1 MSLNNFKVRL
11 LSFAVSSAVLA
22 LAPNLANAANYE
34 SEMVIIHPFQW
45 TYDNIAKEC
54 TEYLGPAGFDGVQIS
69 QPAEHAN
76 KGNVWWAVYQPVNFN
91 NFTTMTGNETQLKN
105 MIKACNEAGV
115 KVFAD
120 AVFNQR
126 PNDGVGL
133 GGSTYGNNSYPDG
146 FNDGD
151 FHHNGCSVGNY
162 SDEWNV
168 RQCALLG
175 MTDTATDNSST
186 QDKIADFLVKLMDM
200 GVYGF
205 RIDAAKHMHYNDIN
219 AIMDKTAAKAGKR
232 PPIYMEVIG
241 NSQEAPDIQPNK
253 YTFIDNS
260 VVTDFSYVDRM
271 KEIFDNGDYG
281 SALTFGL
288 AVDSDNA
295 EVFVNNHDDEYHRCS
310 AGSCSMGTQEN
321 PKYNLAQSWL
331 AVWPKGKVRQIYS
344 GYKFNSHD
352 PAGPISADRCQGGWL
367 CQHRVPFVLNAPRFA
382 RATRGEAVSTSGFS
396 DNVLWFNRGSKG
408 FYAMNTSGSD
418 VTKSFNVTMADGTYC
433 DILGATDPKNNPCGS
448 DVTVSGGK
456 VTFTIPAKTAV
467 AICTDEKWCGKGVDP
482 CESDPTGAACV
493 CKGETTVN
501 GVCVSWCNAHSSNE
515 ECTCVLNPNDANCQ
529 ADIEPTKGK
538 LCYAGTSNGWKQ
550 DPLTYNRKTGFWTI
564 NLTLDGAGDTSGAQR
579 FKVTDGCSWTGT
591 VYGSS
596 GTAGKLDVNTSSTG
610 DELVSLVGDY
620 VLSINDKTMEY
631 TFTKADE
638 VTNQPP
644 VASFTATVN
653 GLTVS
658 FANNS
663 SDPENDE
670 LTYSWDFG
678 NGKTSSEKA
687 PSVTYAESGK
697 YTVTLKVTD
706 SANNTDTFTKDI
718 TVTAPSSG
726 KYLKVAVRGSHD
738 NYGTDLLTKNGSDWT
753 GVFEFSKETRFKLE
767 ALPVS
772 ADQCIILGGKKGA
785 ALSATGDFITVPAGD
800 YVVGFNEDT
809 KVLTV
814 KQASDCD
821 KDPSKCEVD
830 PCVEDPSKCEIDP
843 CEADPSKC
851 EIDPCEADPSKCEVD
866 PCEAAPSQCTV
877 DTKKHCD
884 TDGTTSNCENSD
896 YAYPFL
902 GAEYTKTA
910 TTFRIWSPDTANVSV
925 TVNGQTY
932 PMNKS
937 NITGYSDVYEVT
949 VNGDLDGKEY
959 QFKVNGN
966 DVRDPY
972 GKMVPKSDYTGG
984 DKAIA
989 TNNKNIVMNMRDT
1002 DLEGGWAPRP
1012 ELKNREDAVI
1022 YEVHVRDFTIDKSSG
1037 VSDANRGRYLGM
1049 VETGTTNAKGQ
1060 KTGIDHLK
1068 DLGITHVQ
1076 LMPVYDYGTCSNVDS
1091 QDSSCY
1097 NWGYD
1102 PVNFNV
1108 PEDRYTSVFGSEN
1121 YKQKVKEFKTM
1132 VNEFHKNGI
1141 RVIMDVVYNHTYS
1154 QDVFSKI
1161 TGKYYTTLD
1170 LSGCGNSTDPKN
1182 TMVSRFIRDSLE
1194 YWATEYNIDGFRFDL
1209 VGIFDVANFKEWG
1222 EYLNNKYPGR
1232 NFLMYGEPWNGYAT
1246 DPSESTRV
1254 RLGTIRNAVSG
1265 HVGVFNGKY
1274 RECLKGDS
1282 DGKGGGFLFNMTH
1295 TDLGDVDGNF
1305 GCVMAG
1311 IKGGVGNS
1319 TNTWTPL
1326 FAADPEQ
1333 AVQYIT
1339 AHDNLNWTDK
1349 IAKMAITG
1357 DYAKRLQSYGNG
1369 VILVSQGIPFIHA
1382 GEEFGR
1388 TKNMNPNSYKSTDG
1402 SNDIDWNVKS
1412 NYMSTFN
1419 YYKGMIAMR
1428 KAHPAFRMTTK
1439 EQIEQNITGE
1449 YINGAVVVTINGGAV
1464 GDSWDTIKMV
1474 VNSGNNIEISGV
1486 DGWSKKVHA
1495 VTVNEDG
1502 TGGSNEAQGT
1512 AVTIWY
1518 KEKSK

>member
-219 AIMDKTAAKAGKR
+219 AIMEKTAAKAGKR

-408 FYAMNTSGSD
+408 FYAMNTSGGE

-448 DVTVSGGK
+448 DITVSDGK
-456 VTFTIPAKTAV
+456 ITVTIPSMSAI
-467 AICTDEKWCGKGVDP
+467 AICTDSQWCGKGVDP
-482 CESDPTGAACV
+482 CETDPNGAACL
-493 CKGETTVN
+493 CKGAQTTD
-501 GVCVSWCNAHSSNE
+501 GICVSYCQKYPETEGCYCLTNPTDSS
-515 ECTCVLNPNDANCQ
+515 CVSIPA
-529 ADIEPTKGK
+529 TKNN
-538 LCYAGTSNGWKQ
+538 LCYAGTSNSWKF
-550 DPLTYNRKTGFWTI
+550 DPMTYSKSTGYWTI
-564 NLTLDGAGDTSGAQR
+564 DVTLTGADKQR
-579 FKVTDGCSWTGT
+579 FKVAEGCAWTGNVYGASGTPGKLAINTSTDGDEYTTLTGDYT
-591 VYGSS
+591 LKIKDADMTYEFVKAGSS
-596 GTAGKLDVNTSSTG
+596 NHD
-610 DELVSLVGDY
+610 
-620 VLSINDKTMEY
+620 
-631 TFTKADE
+631 
-638 VTNQPP
+638 P
-644 VASFTATVN
+644 VAGFTTQIN
-653 GLTVS
+653 GLTVTFTNTS
-658 FANNS
+658 K
-663 SDPENDE
+663 DE
-670 LTYSWDFG
+670 DGDTLTYSWNFG
-678 NGKTSSEKA
+678 NGKTSTDKN
-687 PSVTYAESGK
+687 PSVIYDEKGTYHVTL
-697 YTVTLKVTD
+697 TVTDPSKASNTAEDDVTVGGGETTGY
-706 SANNTDTFTKDI
+706 AK
-718 TVTAPSSG
+718 TAI
-726 KYLKVAVRGSHD
+726 RTSHD
-738 NYGTDLLTKNGSDWT
+738 NYGTHELIKKSASSSEWT
-753 GVFEFSKETRFKLE
+753 GEFNFTEATSFKIE
-767 ALPVS
+767 ALPNS
-772 ADQCIILGGKKGA
+772 KDQCIFLGGKAGE
-785 ALSATGDFITVPAGD
+785 ALKASGDFISVEAGE
-800 YVVGFNEDT
+800 YTITFNEST

-814 KQASDCD
+814 TKKETVVDDKKANCD
-821 KDPSKCEVD
+821 KDGS
-830 PCVEDPSKCEIDP
+830 
-843 CEADPSKC
+843 
-851 EIDPCEADPSKCEVD
+851 
-866 PCEAAPSQCTV
+866 TN
-877 DTKKHCD
+877 
-884 TDGTTSNCENSD
+884 NCETSSL
-896 YAYPFL
+896 AYTFL
-902 GAEYTKTA
+902 GASYTPTA
-910 TTFRIWSPDTANVSV
+910 TTFRLWSPDSSNVSV

-932 PMNKS
+932 TMSKTNVS
-937 NITGYSDVYEVT
+937 GYSDVYEAV
-949 VNGDLDGKEY
+949 VEGDLDGKEY
-959 QFKVNGN
+959 QFKVNGS
-966 DVRDPY
+966 DVHDPY
-972 GKMVPKSDYTGG
+972 GKMVKPTNYAGTG
-984 DKAIA
+984 AVA
-989 TNNKNIVMNMRDT
+989 ENNVNIVMNMRDT
-1002 DLEGGWAPRP
+1002 DLPNGWAERP
-1012 ELKNREDAVI
+1012 ALKEREDSIV
-1022 YEVHVRDFTIDKSSG
+1022 YEVHVRDFTIDSSSG
-1037 VSDANRGRYLGM
+1037 VSAANRGRYLGM
-1049 VETGTTNAKGQ
+1049 VEAGTTNSKGL
-1060 KTGIDHLK
+1060 KTGLDHLK

-1076 LMPVYDYGTCSNVDS
+1076 LLPVYDYGTCSNVDS

-1108 PEDRYTSVFGSEN
+1108 PEDRYTSVFGTEN

-1132 VNEFHKNGI
+1132 VDEFHKNGI

-1154 QDVFSKI
+1154 KDVFSKI
-1161 TGKYYTTLD
+1161 SGKYYTSVD
-1170 LSGCGNSTDPKN
+1170 LSGCGNSVDAKN
-1182 TMVSRFIRDSLE
+1182 DMVSRFIRDSLE

-1209 VGIFDVANFKEWG
+1209 VGIFDVSDFKEWG
-1222 EYLNNKYPGR
+1222 EYLNNKYPDR
-1232 NFLMYGEPWNGYAT
+1232 KFLMYGEPWNGYAT

-1254 RLGTIRNAVSG
+1254 RLGTIRNAASG

-1274 RECLKGDS
+1274 RECLKGGS
-1282 DGKGGGFLFNMTH
+1282 DNAVGGFLFNQTYS
-1295 TDLGDVDGNF
+1295 DVGDVDGNF

-1311 IKGGVGNS
+1311 IKGGVGDS

-1349 IAKMAITG
+1349 ITKMGATG
-1357 DYAKRLQSYGNG
+1357 DYAKRLQAYGNG

-1388 TKNMNPNSYKSTDG
+1388 TKNMNENSYKSADG
-1402 SNDIDWNVKS
+1402 SNDIKWDVKTS
-1412 NYMSTFN
+1412 YKDTFD
-1419 YYKGMIAMR
+1419 YYKNLIAMR

-1439 EQIEQNITGE
+1439 TLIENNIKGSQNNGAIVVD
-1449 YINGAVVVTINGGAV
+1449 INGQAV
-1464 GDSWDTIKMV
+1464 GDSWSSIKMV
-1474 VNSGNNIEISGV
+1474 INSGNNLTIDGV
-1486 DGWSKKVHA
+1486 DGWKKKVHA
-1495 VTVNEDG
+1495 VTVNDDG
-1502 TGGSNEAQGT
+1502 TTGTNVAEGT

-1518 KEKSK
+1518 K

>member
-22 LAPNLANAANYE
+22 LAPNLANAENYE

-151 FHHNGCSVGNY
+151 FHHNGCSVSNY

-186 QDKIADFLVKLMDM
+186 QDKIADFLVKLMGM

-205 RIDAAKHMHYNDIN
+205 RIDAAKHMHYNDIK
-219 AIMDKTAAKAGKR
+219 AIMEKTEAKAGKR

-408 FYAMNTSGSD
+408 FYAMNTSGGE

-448 DVTVSGGK
+448 DITVSDGK
-456 VTFTIPAKTAV
+456 ITVTIPSMSAI
-467 AICTDEKWCGKGVDP
+467 AICTDSQWCGKGVDP
-482 CESDPTGAACV
+482 CETDPNGAACL
-493 CKGETTVN
+493 CKGAQTTD
-501 GVCVSWCNAHSSNE
+501 GICVSYCQKYPETEGCYCLTNPTDSS
-515 ECTCVLNPNDANCQ
+515 CVSIPA
-529 ADIEPTKGK
+529 TKNN
-538 LCYAGTSNGWKQ
+538 LCYAGTSNSWKF
-550 DPLTYNRKTGFWTI
+550 DPMTYSKSTGYWTI
-564 NLTLDGAGDTSGAQR
+564 DVTLTGADKQR
-579 FKVTDGCSWTGT
+579 FKVAEGCAWTGN
-591 VYGSS
+591 VYGAS
-596 GTAGKLDVNTSSTG
+596 GTPGKLAINTSSDGDEYTTLTG
-610 DELVSLVGDY
+610 DYTLKIKDADMTYEFVKAGSSNHDPVAGFTTQ
-620 VLSINDKTMEY
+620 INGLNV
-631 TFTKADE
+631 TFTNTSKDE
-638 VTNQPP
+638 DGDT
-644 VASFTATVN
+644 
-653 GLTVS
+653 
-658 FANNS
+658 
-663 SDPENDE
+663 
-670 LTYSWDFG
+670 LTYSWNFG
-678 NGKTSSEKA
+678 NGKTSTDKN
-687 PSVTYAESGK
+687 PSVTYDEKGT
-697 YTVTLKVTD
+697 YHVTLTVTDPSKASNTAEDDVTVGGGETTGY
-706 SANNTDTFTKDI
+706 AK
-718 TVTAPSSG
+718 TAI
-726 KYLKVAVRGSHD
+726 RTSHD
-738 NYGTDLLTKNGSDWT
+738 NYGTHELIKKSASSSEWT
-753 GVFEFSKETRFKLE
+753 GEFNFTEATSFKIE
-767 ALPVS
+767 ALPNS
-772 ADQCIILGGKKGA
+772 KDQCIFLGGKAGE
-785 ALSATGDFITVPAGD
+785 ALKASGDFISVEAGE
-800 YVVGFNEDT
+800 YTITFNEST

-814 KQASDCD
+814 TKKETVVDDKKANCD
-821 KDPSKCEVD
+821 KDGS
-830 PCVEDPSKCEIDP
+830 
-843 CEADPSKC
+843 
-851 EIDPCEADPSKCEVD
+851 
-866 PCEAAPSQCTV
+866 TN
-877 DTKKHCD
+877 
-884 TDGTTSNCENSD
+884 NCETSSL
-896 YAYPFL
+896 AYTFL
-902 GAEYTKTA
+902 GASYTPTA
-910 TTFRIWSPDTANVSV
+910 TTFRLWSPDSSNVSV

-932 PMNKS
+932 TMSKTNVS
-937 NITGYSDVYEVT
+937 GYSDVYEAV
-949 VNGDLDGKEY
+949 VEGDLDGKEY
-959 QFKVNGN
+959 QFKVNGS
-966 DVRDPY
+966 DVHDPY
-972 GKMVPKSDYTGG
+972 GKMVKPTNYTGTG
-984 DKAIA
+984 AVA
-989 TNNKNIVMNMRDT
+989 ENNVNIVMNMRDT
-1002 DLEGGWAPRP
+1002 DLPNGWAERP
-1012 ELKNREDAVI
+1012 ALKEREDSIV
-1022 YEVHVRDFTIDKSSG
+1022 YEVHVRDFTIDSSSG
-1037 VSDANRGRYLGM
+1037 VSAANRGRYLGM
-1049 VETGTTNAKGQ
+1049 VEAGTTNSKGL
-1060 KTGIDHLK
+1060 KTGLDHLK

-1076 LMPVYDYGTCSNVDS
+1076 LLPVYDYGTCSNVDS

-1108 PEDRYTSVFGSEN
+1108 PEDRYTSVFGTEN

-1132 VNEFHKNGI
+1132 VDEFHKNGI

-1154 QDVFSKI
+1154 KDVFSKI
-1161 TGKYYTTLD
+1161 SGKYYTSVD
-1170 LSGCGNSTDPKN
+1170 LSRCGNSVDAKN
-1182 TMVSRFIRDSLE
+1182 DMVSRFIRDSLE

-1209 VGIFDVANFKEWG
+1209 VGIFDVSDFKEWG
-1222 EYLNNKYPGR
+1222 EYLNNKYPDR
-1232 NFLMYGEPWNGYAT
+1232 KFLMYGEPWNGWAT

-1254 RLGTIRNAVSG
+1254 RLGTIRNAASG

-1274 RECLKGDS
+1274 RECLKGGS
-1282 DGKGGGFLFNMTH
+1282 DNAVGGFLFNQTYS
-1295 TDLGDVDGNF
+1295 DVGDVDGNF

-1311 IKGGVGNS
+1311 IKGGVGDS

-1349 IAKMAITG
+1349 ITKMGATG
-1357 DYAKRLQSYGNG
+1357 DYAKRLQAYGNG

-1388 TKNMNPNSYKSTDG
+1388 TKNMNENSYKSADG
-1402 SNDIDWNVKS
+1402 SNDIKWDVKTS
-1412 NYMSTFN
+1412 YKDTFD
-1419 YYKGMIAMR
+1419 YYKNLIAMR

-1439 EQIEQNITGE
+1439 TLIENNIKGSQNNGAIVVD
-1449 YINGAVVVTINGGAV
+1449 INGQAV
-1464 GDSWDTIKMV
+1464 GDSWSSIKMV
-1474 VNSGNNIEISGV
+1474 INSGNNLTIDGV
-1486 DGWSKKVHA
+1486 DGWKKKVHA
-1495 VTVNEDG
+1495 VTVNDDG
-1502 TGGSNEAQGT
+1502 TTGTNVAEGT

-1518 KEKSK
+1518 K

>member
-1 MSLNNFKVRL
+1 MSLNNFRVKL
-11 LSFAVSSAVLA
+11 LSLAVSSAVLA
-22 LAPNLANAANYE
+22 FAPNLAFAKNYE

-45 TYDNIAKEC
+45 SYDSIAKEC

-219 AIMDKTAAKAGKR
+219 AIMEKTAAKAGKR

-241 NSQEAPDIQPNK
+241 NSKEAPDIQPNK

-310 AGSCSMGTQEN
+310 AGSCSMGTQGN

-448 DVTVSGGK
+448 DITVSGGK
-456 VTFTIPAKTAV
+456 ITVTIPSMSAI
-467 AICTDEKWCGKGVDP
+467 AICTDSQWCGKGVDP
-482 CESDPTGAACV
+482 CETDPNGAACL
-493 CKGETTVN
+493 CKGSQTTD
-501 GVCVSWCNAHSSNE
+501 GICVSYCQKYPETEGCYCLTNPTDSS
-515 ECTCVLNPNDANCQ
+515 CVSIPA
-529 ADIEPTKGK
+529 TKNN
-538 LCYAGTSNGWKQ
+538 LCYAGTSNSWNF
-550 DPLTYNRKTGFWTI
+550 DPMTYSKSTGYWTVDVTLT
-564 NLTLDGAGDTSGAQR
+564 GADKQR
-579 FKVTDGCSWTGT
+579 FKVAEGCAWTGNVYGASGTPGKLAINTSTDGDEYTT
-591 VYGSS
+591 
-596 GTAGKLDVNTSSTG
+596 LTG
-610 DELVSLVGDY
+610 D
-620 VLSINDKTMEY
+620 Y
-631 TFTKADE
+631 TLKIKDADMTYEFVKAGPSNHD
-638 VTNQPP
+638 P
-644 VASFTATVN
+644 VAGFTTQIN
-653 GLTVS
+653 GLTVTFTNTS
-658 FANNS
+658 K
-663 SDPENDE
+663 DE
-670 LTYSWDFG
+670 DGDTLTYSWNFG
-678 NGKTSSEKA
+678 NGKTSTDKN
-687 PSVTYAESGK
+687 PSVIYDEKGTYHVTL
-697 YTVTLKVTD
+697 TVTDPSKASNTAEDDVTVGGGETTGY
-706 SANNTDTFTKDI
+706 AK
-718 TVTAPSSG
+718 TAI
-726 KYLKVAVRGSHD
+726 RTSHD
-738 NYGTDLLTKNGSDWT
+738 NYGTHELIKKSASSSEWT
-753 GVFEFSKETRFKLE
+753 GEFNFTEATSFKIE
-767 ALPVS
+767 ALPNS
-772 ADQCIILGGKKGA
+772 KDQCIFLGGKAGE
-785 ALSATGDFITVPAGD
+785 ALKASGDFISVEAGE
-800 YVVGFNEDT
+800 YTITFNEST

-814 KQASDCD
+814 TKKETVVDDKKANCD
-821 KDPSKCEVD
+821 KDGS
-830 PCVEDPSKCEIDP
+830 
-843 CEADPSKC
+843 
-851 EIDPCEADPSKCEVD
+851 
-866 PCEAAPSQCTV
+866 TN
-877 DTKKHCD
+877 
-884 TDGTTSNCENSD
+884 NCETSSL
-896 YAYPFL
+896 AYTFL
-902 GAEYTKTA
+902 GASYTPTA
-910 TTFRIWSPDTANVSV
+910 TTFRLWSPDSSNVSV

-932 PMNKS
+932 TMSKTNVS
-937 NITGYSDVYEVT
+937 GYSDVYEAV
-949 VNGDLDGKEY
+949 VEGDLDGKEY
-959 QFKVNGN
+959 QFKVNGS
-966 DVRDPY
+966 DVHDPY
-972 GKMVPKSDYTGG
+972 GKMVKPTNYAGTG
-984 DKAIA
+984 AVA
-989 TNNKNIVMNMRDT
+989 ENNVNIVMNMRDT
-1002 DLEGGWAPRP
+1002 DLPNGWAERP
-1012 ELKNREDAVI
+1012 ALKEREDSIV
-1022 YEVHVRDFTIDKSSG
+1022 YEVHVRDFTIDSSSG
-1037 VSDANRGRYLGM
+1037 VSAANRGRYLGM
-1049 VETGTTNAKGQ
+1049 VEAGTTNSKGL
-1060 KTGIDHLK
+1060 KTGLDHLK

-1076 LMPVYDYGTCSNVDS
+1076 LLPVYDYGTCSNVDS

-1108 PEDRYTSVFGSEN
+1108 PEDRYTSVFGTEN

-1132 VNEFHKNGI
+1132 VDEFHKNGI

-1154 QDVFSKI
+1154 KDVFSKI
-1161 TGKYYTTLD
+1161 SGKYYTSVD
-1170 LSGCGNSTDPKN
+1170 LSGCGNSVDAKN
-1182 TMVSRFIRDSLE
+1182 DMVSRFIRDSLE

-1209 VGIFDVANFKEWG
+1209 VGIFDVSDFKEWG
-1222 EYLNNKYPGR
+1222 EYLNNKYPDR
-1232 NFLMYGEPWNGYAT
+1232 KFLMYGEPWNGYAT

-1254 RLGTIRNAVSG
+1254 RLGTIRNAASG

-1274 RECLKGDS
+1274 RECLKGGS
-1282 DGKGGGFLFNMTH
+1282 DNAVGGFLFNKTYS
-1295 TDLGDVDGNF
+1295 DVGDVDGNF

-1311 IKGGVGNS
+1311 IKGGVGDS

-1349 IAKMAITG
+1349 ITKMGATG
-1357 DYAKRLQSYGNG
+1357 DYAKRLQAYGNG

-1388 TKNMNPNSYKSTDG
+1388 TKNMNENSYKSADG
-1402 SNDIDWNVKS
+1402 SNDIKWDVKTS
-1412 NYMSTFN
+1412 YKDTFD
-1419 YYKGMIAMR
+1419 YYKNLIAMR

-1439 EQIEQNITGE
+1439 TLIENNIKGSQNNGAIVVD
-1449 YINGAVVVTINGGAV
+1449 INGQAV
-1464 GDSWDTIKMV
+1464 GDSWSSIKMV
-1474 VNSGNNIEISGV
+1474 INSGNNLTIDGV
-1486 DGWSKKVHA
+1486 DGWKKKVHA
-1495 VTVNEDG
+1495 VTVNDDG
-1502 TGGSNEAQGT
+1502 TTGTNVAEGT

-1518 KEKSK
+1518 K

>member
-219 AIMDKTAAKAGKR
+219 AIMEKTEAKAGKR

-408 FYAMNTSGSD
+408 FYAMNTSGGE

-448 DVTVSGGK
+448 DITVSDGK
-456 VTFTIPAKTAV
+456 ITVTIPSMSAI
-467 AICTDEKWCGKGVDP
+467 AICTDSQWCGKGVDP
-482 CESDPTGAACV
+482 CETDPNGAACL
-493 CKGETTVN
+493 CKGAQTTD
-501 GVCVSWCNAHSSNE
+501 GICVSYCQKYPETEGCYCLTNPTDSS
-515 ECTCVLNPNDANCQ
+515 CVSIPA
-529 ADIEPTKGK
+529 TKNN
-538 LCYAGTSNGWKQ
+538 LCYAGTSNSWKF
-550 DPLTYNRKTGFWTI
+550 DPMTYSKSTGYWTI
-564 NLTLDGAGDTSGAQR
+564 DVTLTGADKQG
-579 FKVTDGCSWTGT
+579 FKVAEGCAWTGN
-591 VYGSS
+591 VYGAS
-596 GTAGKLDVNTSSTG
+596 GTPGKLAINTSSDGDEYTTLTG
-610 DELVSLVGDY
+610 D
-620 VLSINDKTMEY
+620 Y
-631 TFTKADE
+631 TLKIKDADMTYEFVKAGPSNHD
-638 VTNQPP
+638 P
-644 VASFTATVN
+644 VAGFTTQIN
-653 GLTVS
+653 GLTVTFTNTS
-658 FANNS
+658 K
-663 SDPENDE
+663 DE
-670 LTYSWDFG
+670 DGDTLTYSWNFG
-678 NGKTSSEKA
+678 NGKTSTDKN
-687 PSVTYAESGK
+687 PSVIYDEKGTYHVTL
-697 YTVTLKVTD
+697 TVTDPSKASNTAEDDVTVGGGETTGY
-706 SANNTDTFTKDI
+706 AK
-718 TVTAPSSG
+718 TAI
-726 KYLKVAVRGSHD
+726 RTSHD
-738 NYGTDLLTKNGSDWT
+738 NYGTHELIKKSASSSEWT
-753 GVFEFSKETRFKLE
+753 GEFNFTEATSFKIE
-767 ALPVS
+767 ALPNS
-772 ADQCIILGGKKGA
+772 KDQCIFLGGKAGE
-785 ALSATGDFITVPAGD
+785 ALKASGDFISVEAGE
-800 YVVGFNEDT
+800 YTITFNEST

-814 KQASDCD
+814 TKKETVVDDKKANCD
-821 KDPSKCEVD
+821 KDGS
-830 PCVEDPSKCEIDP
+830 
-843 CEADPSKC
+843 
-851 EIDPCEADPSKCEVD
+851 
-866 PCEAAPSQCTV
+866 TN
-877 DTKKHCD
+877 
-884 TDGTTSNCENSD
+884 NCETSSL
-896 YAYPFL
+896 AYTFL
-902 GAEYTKTA
+902 GASYTPTA
-910 TTFRIWSPDTANVSV
+910 TTFRLWSPDSSNVSV

-932 PMNKS
+932 TMSKTNVS
-937 NITGYSDVYEVT
+937 GYSDVYEAV
-949 VNGDLDGKEY
+949 VEGDLDGKEY
-959 QFKVNGN
+959 QFKVNGS
-966 DVRDPY
+966 DVHDPY
-972 GKMVPKSDYTGG
+972 GKMVKPTNYTGTG
-984 DKAIA
+984 AVA
-989 TNNKNIVMNMRDT
+989 ENNVNIVMNMRDT
-1002 DLEGGWAPRP
+1002 DLPNGWAERP
-1012 ELKNREDAVI
+1012 ALKEREDSIV
-1022 YEVHVRDFTIDKSSG
+1022 YEVHVRDFTIDSSSG
-1037 VSDANRGRYLGM
+1037 VSAANRGRYLGM
-1049 VETGTTNAKGQ
+1049 VEAGTTNSKGL
-1060 KTGIDHLK
+1060 KTGLDHLK

-1076 LMPVYDYGTCSNVDS
+1076 LLPVYDYGTCSNVDS

-1108 PEDRYTSVFGSEN
+1108 PEDRYTSVFGTEN

-1132 VNEFHKNGI
+1132 VDEFHKNGI

-1154 QDVFSKI
+1154 KDVFSKI
-1161 TGKYYTTLD
+1161 SGKYYTSVD
-1170 LSGCGNSTDPKN
+1170 LSGCGNSVDAKN
-1182 TMVSRFIRDSLE
+1182 DMVSRFIRDSLE

-1209 VGIFDVANFKEWG
+1209 VGIFDVSDFKEWG
-1222 EYLNNKYPGR
+1222 EYLNNKYPDR
-1232 NFLMYGEPWNGYAT
+1232 KFLMYGEPWNGYAT

-1254 RLGTIRNAVSG
+1254 RLGTIRNAASG

-1274 RECLKGDS
+1274 RECLKGGS
-1282 DGKGGGFLFNMTH
+1282 DNAVGGFLFNKTYS
-1295 TDLGDVDGNF
+1295 DVGDVDGNF

-1311 IKGGVGNS
+1311 IKGGVGDS

-1349 IAKMAITG
+1349 ITKMGATG
-1357 DYAKRLQSYGNG
+1357 DYAKRLQAYGNG

-1388 TKNMNPNSYKSTDG
+1388 TKNMNENSYKSADG
-1402 SNDIDWNVKS
+1402 SNDIKWDVKTS
-1412 NYMSTFN
+1412 YKDTFD
-1419 YYKGMIAMR
+1419 YYKNLIAMR

-1439 EQIEQNITGE
+1439 TLIENNIKGSQNNGAIVVD
-1449 YINGAVVVTINGGAV
+1449 INGQAV
-1464 GDSWDTIKMV
+1464 GDSWSSIKMV
-1474 VNSGNNIEISGV
+1474 INSGNNLTIDGV
-1486 DGWSKKVHA
+1486 DGWKKKVHA
-1495 VTVNEDG
+1495 VTVNDDG
-1502 TGGSNEAQGT
+1502 TTGTNVAEGT

-1518 KEKSK
+1518 K

>member
-1 MSLNNFKVRL
+1 MSLNNFKVKL
-11 LSFAVSSAVLA
+11 LSFAVSSAVLS
-22 LAPNLANAANYE
+22 LAPNLATAANFE

-151 FHHNGCSVGNY
+151 FHHNGCSVSNY

-186 QDKIADFLVKLMDM
+186 QDKIADFLVKLMGM

-219 AIMDKTAAKAGKR
+219 AIMEKTEAKAGKR

-241 NSQEAPDIQPNK
+241 NSKEAPDIQPNK

-310 AGSCSMGTQEN
+310 AGSCSMGTQGN

-382 RATRGEAVSTSGFS
+382 RATRDEAVSTSGFS

-448 DVTVSGGK
+448 DITVSGGK
-456 VTFTIPAKTAV
+456 ITVTIPSMSAI
-467 AICTDEKWCGKGVDP
+467 AICTDSQWCGKGVDP
-482 CESDPTGAACV
+482 CETDPNGAACL
-493 CKGETTVN
+493 CKGSQTTD
-501 GVCVSWCNAHSSNE
+501 GICVSYCQKYPETEGCYCLTNPTDSS
-515 ECTCVLNPNDANCQ
+515 CVSIPA
-529 ADIEPTKGK
+529 TKNN
-538 LCYAGTSNGWKQ
+538 LCYAGTSNSWKF
-550 DPLTYNRKTGFWTI
+550 DPMTYSKSTGYWTVDVTLT
-564 NLTLDGAGDTSGAQR
+564 GADKQR
-579 FKVTDGCSWTGT
+579 FKVAEGCAWTGNVYGASGTPGKLAINTSTDGDEYTTLTGDYT
-591 VYGSS
+591 LKIKDADMTYEFVK
-596 GTAGKLDVNTSSTG
+596 AGPSNHDPVAGFTTQINGLNVTFTNTSKDEDG
-610 DELVSLVGDY
+610 D
-620 VLSINDKTMEY
+620 T
-631 TFTKADE
+631 
-638 VTNQPP
+638 
-644 VASFTATVN
+644 
-653 GLTVS
+653 
-658 FANNS
+658 
-663 SDPENDE
+663 
-670 LTYSWDFG
+670 LTYSWNFG
-678 NGKTSSEKA
+678 NGKTSTDKN
-687 PSVTYAESGK
+687 PSVIYDEKGTYHVTL
-697 YTVTLKVTD
+697 TVTDPSKASNTAEDDVTVGGGETTGY
-706 SANNTDTFTKDI
+706 AK
-718 TVTAPSSG
+718 TAI
-726 KYLKVAVRGSHD
+726 RTSHD
-738 NYGTDLLTKNGSDWT
+738 NYGTHELIKKSASSSEWT
-753 GVFEFSKETRFKLE
+753 GEFNFTEATSFKIE
-767 ALPVS
+767 ALPNS
-772 ADQCIILGGKKGA
+772 KDQCIFLGGKAGE
-785 ALSATGDFITVPAGD
+785 ALKASGDFISVEAGE
-800 YVVGFNEDT
+800 YTITFNEST

-814 KQASDCD
+814 TKKETVVDDKKANCD
-821 KDPSKCEVD
+821 KDGS
-830 PCVEDPSKCEIDP
+830 
-843 CEADPSKC
+843 
-851 EIDPCEADPSKCEVD
+851 
-866 PCEAAPSQCTV
+866 TN
-877 DTKKHCD
+877 
-884 TDGTTSNCENSD
+884 NCETSSL
-896 YAYPFL
+896 AYTFL
-902 GAEYTKTA
+902 GASYTPTA
-910 TTFRIWSPDTANVSV
+910 TTFRLWSPDSSNVSV

-932 PMNKS
+932 TMSKTNVS
-937 NITGYSDVYEVT
+937 GYSDVYEAV
-949 VNGDLDGKEY
+949 VEGDLDGKEY
-959 QFKVNGN
+959 QFKVNGS
-966 DVRDPY
+966 DVHDPY
-972 GKMVPKSDYTGG
+972 GKMVKPTNYAGTG
-984 DKAIA
+984 AVA
-989 TNNKNIVMNMRDT
+989 ENNVNIVMNMRDT
-1002 DLEGGWAPRP
+1002 DLPNGWAERP
-1012 ELKNREDAVI
+1012 ALKEREDSIV
-1022 YEVHVRDFTIDKSSG
+1022 YEVHVRDFTIDSSSG
-1037 VSDANRGRYLGM
+1037 VSAANRGRYLGM
-1049 VETGTTNAKGQ
+1049 VEAGTTNSKGL
-1060 KTGIDHLK
+1060 KTGLDHLK

-1076 LMPVYDYGTCSNVDS
+1076 LLPVYDYGTCSNVDS

-1108 PEDRYTSVFGSEN
+1108 PEDRYTSVFGTEN

-1132 VNEFHKNGI
+1132 VDEFHKNGI

-1154 QDVFSKI
+1154 KDVFSKI
-1161 TGKYYTTLD
+1161 SGKYYTSVD
-1170 LSGCGNSTDPKN
+1170 LSGCGNSVDAKN
-1182 TMVSRFIRDSLE
+1182 DMVSRFIRDSLE

-1209 VGIFDVANFKEWG
+1209 VGIFDVSDFKEWG
-1222 EYLNNKYPGR
+1222 EYLNNKYPDR
-1232 NFLMYGEPWNGYAT
+1232 KFLMYGEPWNGYAT

-1254 RLGTIRNAVSG
+1254 RLGTIRNAASG

-1274 RECLKGDS
+1274 RECLKGSS
-1282 DGKGGGFLFNMTH
+1282 DDAVGGFLFNKTYS
-1295 TDLGDVDGNF
+1295 DVGDVDGNF

-1311 IKGGVGNS
+1311 IKGGVGDS

-1349 IAKMAITG
+1349 ITMMGATG
-1357 DYAKRLQSYGNG
+1357 DYAKRLQAYGNG

-1388 TKNMNPNSYKSTDG
+1388 TKNMNENSYKSADG
-1402 SNDIDWNVKS
+1402 SNDIKWDVKTS
-1412 NYMSTFN
+1412 YKDTFD
-1419 YYKGMIAMR
+1419 YYKNLIAMR

-1439 EQIEQNITGE
+1439 TLIENNIKGSQNNGAIVVD
-1449 YINGAVVVTINGGAV
+1449 INGQAV
-1464 GDSWDTIKMV
+1464 GDSWSSIKMV
-1474 VNSGNNIEISGV
+1474 INSGNNLTIDGV
-1486 DGWSKKVHA
+1486 DGWKKKVHA
-1495 VTVNEDG
+1495 VTVNDDG
-1502 TGGSNEAQGT
+1502 TTGTNVAEGT

-1518 KEKSK
+1518 K

>member
-22 LAPNLANAANYE
+22 LAPNLANAKNYE

-186 QDKIADFLVKLMDM
+186 QDKIADFLVKLMGM

-219 AIMDKTAAKAGKR
+219 AIMEKTEAKAGKR

-310 AGSCSMGTQEN
+310 AGSCSMGTQGN

-448 DVTVSGGK
+448 DITVSGGK
-456 VTFTIPAKTAV
+456 ITVTIPSMSAI
-467 AICTDEKWCGKGVDP
+467 AICTDSQWCGKGVDP
-482 CESDPTGAACV
+482 CETDPNGAACL
-493 CKGETTVN
+493 CKGAQTTD
-501 GVCVSWCNAHSSNE
+501 GICVSYCQKYPETEGCYCLTNPTDSS
-515 ECTCVLNPNDANCQ
+515 CVSIPA
-529 ADIEPTKGK
+529 TKNN
-538 LCYAGTSNGWKQ
+538 LCYAGTSNSWKF
-550 DPLTYNRKTGFWTI
+550 DPMTYSKSTGYWTVDVTLT
-564 NLTLDGAGDTSGAQR
+564 GADKQR
-579 FKVTDGCSWTGT
+579 FKVAEGCVWTGNVYGASGTPGKLAINTSTDGDEYTT
-591 VYGSS
+591 
-596 GTAGKLDVNTSSTG
+596 LTG
-610 DELVSLVGDY
+610 D
-620 VLSINDKTMEY
+620 Y
-631 TFTKADE
+631 TLKIKDADMTYEFVKAGPSNHD
-638 VTNQPP
+638 P
-644 VASFTATVN
+644 VAGFTTQIN
-653 GLTVS
+653 GLTVTFTNTS
-658 FANNS
+658 K
-663 SDPENDE
+663 DE
-670 LTYSWDFG
+670 DGDTLTYSWNFG
-678 NGKTSSEKA
+678 NGKTSTDKN
-687 PSVTYAESGK
+687 PSVIYDEKGTYHVTL
-697 YTVTLKVTD
+697 TVTDPSKASNTAEDDVTVGGGETTGY
-706 SANNTDTFTKDI
+706 AK
-718 TVTAPSSG
+718 TAI
-726 KYLKVAVRGSHD
+726 RTSHD
-738 NYGTDLLTKNGSDWT
+738 NYGTHELIKKSASSSEWT
-753 GVFEFSKETRFKLE
+753 GEFNFTEATSFKIE
-767 ALPVS
+767 ALPNS
-772 ADQCIILGGKKGA
+772 KDQCIFLGGKAGE
-785 ALSATGDFITVPAGD
+785 ALKASGDFISVEAGE
-800 YVVGFNEDT
+800 YTITFNEST

-814 KQASDCD
+814 TKKETVVDDKKANCD
-821 KDPSKCEVD
+821 KDGS
-830 PCVEDPSKCEIDP
+830 
-843 CEADPSKC
+843 
-851 EIDPCEADPSKCEVD
+851 
-866 PCEAAPSQCTV
+866 TN
-877 DTKKHCD
+877 
-884 TDGTTSNCENSD
+884 NCETSSL
-896 YAYPFL
+896 AYTFL
-902 GAEYTKTA
+902 GASYTPTA
-910 TTFRIWSPDTANVSV
+910 TTFRLWSPDSSNVSV

-932 PMNKS
+932 TMSKTNVS
-937 NITGYSDVYEVT
+937 GYSDVYEAV
-949 VNGDLDGKEY
+949 VEGDLDGKEY
-959 QFKVNGN
+959 QFKVNGS
-966 DVRDPY
+966 DVHDPY
-972 GKMVPKSDYTGG
+972 GKMVKPTNYAGTG
-984 DKAIA
+984 AVA
-989 TNNKNIVMNMRDT
+989 ENNVNIVMNMRDT
-1002 DLEGGWAPRP
+1002 DLPNGWAERP
-1012 ELKNREDAVI
+1012 ALKEREDSIV
-1022 YEVHVRDFTIDKSSG
+1022 YEVHVRDFTIDSSSG
-1037 VSDANRGRYLGM
+1037 VSAANRGRYLGM
-1049 VETGTTNAKGQ
+1049 VEAGTTNSKGL
-1060 KTGIDHLK
+1060 KTGLDHLK

-1076 LMPVYDYGTCSNVDS
+1076 LLPVYDYGTCSNVDS

-1108 PEDRYTSVFGSEN
+1108 PEDRYTSVFGTEN

-1132 VNEFHKNGI
+1132 VDEFHKNGI

-1154 QDVFSKI
+1154 KDVFSKI
-1161 TGKYYTTLD
+1161 SGKYYTSVD
-1170 LSGCGNSTDPKN
+1170 LSGCGNSVDAKN
-1182 TMVSRFIRDSLE
+1182 DMVSRFIRDSLE

-1209 VGIFDVANFKEWG
+1209 VGIFDVSDFKEWG
-1222 EYLNNKYPGR
+1222 EYLNNKYPDR
-1232 NFLMYGEPWNGYAT
+1232 KFLMYGEPWNGYAT

-1254 RLGTIRNAVSG
+1254 RLGTIRNAASG

-1274 RECLKGDS
+1274 RECLKGES
-1282 DGKGGGFLFNMTH
+1282 DKAVGGFLFNQTYS
-1295 TDLGDVDGNF
+1295 DVGDVDGNF

-1311 IKGGVGNS
+1311 IKGGVGDS

-1349 IAKMAITG
+1349 ITKMGATG
-1357 DYAKRLQSYGNG
+1357 DYAKRLQAYGNG

-1388 TKNMNPNSYKSTDG
+1388 TKNMNENSYKSADG
-1402 SNDIDWNVKS
+1402 SNDIKWDVKTS
-1412 NYMSTFN
+1412 YKDTFD
-1419 YYKGMIAMR
+1419 YYKNLIAMR

-1439 EQIEQNITGE
+1439 TLIENNIKGSQNNGAIVVD
-1449 YINGAVVVTINGGAV
+1449 INGQAV
-1464 GDSWDTIKMV
+1464 GDSWSSIKMV
-1474 VNSGNNIEISGV
+1474 INSGNNLTIDGV
-1486 DGWSKKVHA
+1486 DGWKKKVHA
-1495 VTVNEDG
+1495 VTVNDDG
-1502 TGGSNEAQGT
+1502 TTGTNVAEGT

-1518 KEKSK
+1518 K

>member
-1 MSLNNFKVRL
+1 MSLNNFRVKL
-11 LSFAVSSAVLA
+11 LSLAVSSAVLA
-22 LAPNLANAANYE
+22 FAPNLAFAKNYE

-45 TYDNIAKEC
+45 SYDSIAKEC

-219 AIMDKTAAKAGKR
+219 AIMEKTAAKAGKR

-408 FYAMNTSGSD
+408 FYAMNTSGGE

-448 DVTVSGGK
+448 DITVSGGK
-456 VTFTIPAKTAV
+456 ITVTIPSMSAI
-467 AICTDEKWCGKGVDP
+467 AICTDSQWCGKGVDP
-482 CESDPTGAACV
+482 CETDPNGAACL
-493 CKGETTVN
+493 CKGSQTTD
-501 GVCVSWCNAHSSNE
+501 GICVSYCQKYPETEGCYCLTNPTDSS
-515 ECTCVLNPNDANCQ
+515 CVSIPA
-529 ADIEPTKGK
+529 TKNN
-538 LCYAGTSNGWKQ
+538 LCYAGTSNSWKF
-550 DPLTYNRKTGFWTI
+550 DPMTYSKSTGYWTI
-564 NLTLDGAGDTSGAQR
+564 DVTLTGADKQR
-579 FKVTDGCSWTGT
+579 FKVAEGCAWTGNVYGASGTPGKLAINTSTDGDEYTTLTGDYT
-591 VYGSS
+591 LKIKDADMTYEFVKAGSS
-596 GTAGKLDVNTSSTG
+596 NHDPVAGFTTQINGLNVTFTNTSKDEDG
-610 DELVSLVGDY
+610 D
-620 VLSINDKTMEY
+620 T
-631 TFTKADE
+631 
-638 VTNQPP
+638 
-644 VASFTATVN
+644 
-653 GLTVS
+653 
-658 FANNS
+658 
-663 SDPENDE
+663 
-670 LTYSWDFG
+670 LTYSWNFG
-678 NGKTSSEKA
+678 NGKTSTDKN
-687 PSVTYAESGK
+687 PSVTYDEKGT
-697 YTVTLKVTD
+697 YHVTLTVTDPSKASNTAEDDVTVGGGETTGY
-706 SANNTDTFTKDI
+706 AK
-718 TVTAPSSG
+718 TAI
-726 KYLKVAVRGSHD
+726 RTSHD
-738 NYGTDLLTKNGSDWT
+738 NYGTHELIKKSASSSEWT
-753 GVFEFSKETRFKLE
+753 GEFNFTEATSFKIE
-767 ALPVS
+767 ALPNS
-772 ADQCIILGGKKGA
+772 KDQCIFLGGKAGE
-785 ALSATGDFITVPAGD
+785 ALKASGDFISVEAGE
-800 YVVGFNEDT
+800 YTITFNEST

-814 KQASDCD
+814 TKKETVVDDKKANCD
-821 KDPSKCEVD
+821 KDGS
-830 PCVEDPSKCEIDP
+830 
-843 CEADPSKC
+843 
-851 EIDPCEADPSKCEVD
+851 
-866 PCEAAPSQCTV
+866 TN
-877 DTKKHCD
+877 
-884 TDGTTSNCENSD
+884 NCETSSL
-896 YAYPFL
+896 AYTFL
-902 GAEYTKTA
+902 GASYTPTA
-910 TTFRIWSPDTANVSV
+910 TTFRLWSPDSSNVSV

-932 PMNKS
+932 TMSKTNVS
-937 NITGYSDVYEVT
+937 GYSDVYEAV
-949 VNGDLDGKEY
+949 VEGDLDGKEY
-959 QFKVNGN
+959 QFKVNGS
-966 DVRDPY
+966 DVHDPY
-972 GKMVPKSDYTGG
+972 GKMVKPTNYTGTG
-984 DKAIA
+984 AVA
-989 TNNKNIVMNMRDT
+989 ENNVNIVMNMRDT
-1002 DLEGGWAPRP
+1002 DLPNGWAERP
-1012 ELKNREDAVI
+1012 ALKEREDSIV
-1022 YEVHVRDFTIDKSSG
+1022 YEVHVRDFTIDSSSG
-1037 VSDANRGRYLGM
+1037 VSAANRGRYLGM
-1049 VETGTTNAKGQ
+1049 VEAGTTNSKGL
-1060 KTGIDHLK
+1060 KTGLDHLK

-1076 LMPVYDYGTCSNVDS
+1076 LLPVYDYGTCSNVDS

-1108 PEDRYTSVFGSEN
+1108 PEDRYTSVFGTEN

-1132 VNEFHKNGI
+1132 VDEFHKNGI

-1154 QDVFSKI
+1154 KDVFSKI
-1161 TGKYYTTLD
+1161 SGQYYTSVD
-1170 LSGCGNSTDPKN
+1170 LSGCGNSVDAKN
-1182 TMVSRFIRDSLE
+1182 DMVSRFIRDSLE

-1209 VGIFDVANFKEWG
+1209 VGIFDVSDFKEWG
-1222 EYLNNKYPGR
+1222 EYLNNKYPDR
-1232 NFLMYGEPWNGYAT
+1232 KFLMYGEPWNGYAT

-1254 RLGTIRNAVSG
+1254 RLGTIRNAASG

-1274 RECLKGDS
+1274 RECLKGGS
-1282 DGKGGGFLFNMTH
+1282 DNAVGGFLFNKTYS
-1295 TDLGDVDGNF
+1295 DVGDVDGNF

-1311 IKGGVGNS
+1311 IKGGVGDS

-1349 IAKMAITG
+1349 ITKMGATG
-1357 DYAKRLQSYGNG
+1357 DYAKRLQAYGNG

-1388 TKNMNPNSYKSTDG
+1388 TKNMNENSYKSADG
-1402 SNDIDWNVKS
+1402 SNDIKWDVKTS
-1412 NYMSTFN
+1412 YKDTFD
-1419 YYKGMIAMR
+1419 YYKNLIAMR

-1439 EQIEQNITGE
+1439 TLIENNIKGSQNNGAIVVD
-1449 YINGAVVVTINGGAV
+1449 INGQAV
-1464 GDSWDTIKMV
+1464 GDSWSSIKMV
-1474 VNSGNNIEISGV
+1474 INSGNNLTIDGV
-1486 DGWSKKVHA
+1486 DGWKKKVHA
-1495 VTVNEDG
+1495 VTVNDDG
-1502 TGGSNEAQGT
+1502 TTGTNVAEGT

-1518 KEKSK
+1518 K

>member
-1 MSLNNFKVRL
+1 MSLNNFRVKL
-11 LSFAVSSAVLA
+11 LSLAVSSAVLA
-22 LAPNLANAANYE
+22 FAPNLAFAKNYE

-45 TYDNIAKEC
+45 SYDSIAKEC

-219 AIMDKTAAKAGKR
+219 AIMEKTAAKAGKR

-241 NSQEAPDIQPNK
+241 NSLEAPDIQPNK

-310 AGSCSMGTQEN
+310 AGTCSMGTQEN

-408 FYAMNTSGSD
+408 FYAMNTSGGE

-448 DVTVSGGK
+448 DITVSGGK
-456 VTFTIPAKTAV
+456 ITVTIPSMSAI
-467 AICTDEKWCGKGVDP
+467 AICTDSQWCGKGVDP
-482 CESDPTGAACV
+482 CETDPNGAACL
-493 CKGETTVN
+493 CKGSQTTD
-501 GVCVSWCNAHSSNE
+501 GICVSYCQKYPETEGCYCLTNPTDSS
-515 ECTCVLNPNDANCQ
+515 CVSIPA
-529 ADIEPTKGK
+529 TKNN
-538 LCYAGTSNGWKQ
+538 LCYAGTSNSWKF
-550 DPLTYNRKTGFWTI
+550 DPMTYSKSTGYWTI
-564 NLTLDGAGDTSGAQR
+564 DVTLTGADKQR
-579 FKVTDGCSWTGT
+579 FKVAEGCAWTGNVYGASGTPGKLAINTSTDGDEYTTLTGDYT
-591 VYGSS
+591 LKIKDADMTYEFVKAGSS
-596 GTAGKLDVNTSSTG
+596 NHDPVAGFTTQINGLNVTFTNTSKDEDG
-610 DELVSLVGDY
+610 D
-620 VLSINDKTMEY
+620 T
-631 TFTKADE
+631 
-638 VTNQPP
+638 
-644 VASFTATVN
+644 
-653 GLTVS
+653 
-658 FANNS
+658 
-663 SDPENDE
+663 
-670 LTYSWDFG
+670 LTYSWNFG
-678 NGKTSSEKA
+678 NGKTSTDKN
-687 PSVTYAESGK
+687 PSVTYDEKGT
-697 YTVTLKVTD
+697 YHVTLTVTDPSKASNTAEDDVTVGGGETTGY
-706 SANNTDTFTKDI
+706 AK
-718 TVTAPSSG
+718 TAI
-726 KYLKVAVRGSHD
+726 RTSHD
-738 NYGTDLLTKNGSDWT
+738 NYGTHELIKKSASSSEWT
-753 GVFEFSKETRFKLE
+753 GEFNFTEATSFKIE
-767 ALPVS
+767 ALPNS
-772 ADQCIILGGKKGA
+772 KDQCIFLGGKAGE
-785 ALSATGDFITVPAGD
+785 ALKASGDFISVEAGE
-800 YVVGFNEDT
+800 YTITFNEST

-814 KQASDCD
+814 TKKETVVDDKKANCD
-821 KDPSKCEVD
+821 KDGS
-830 PCVEDPSKCEIDP
+830 
-843 CEADPSKC
+843 
-851 EIDPCEADPSKCEVD
+851 
-866 PCEAAPSQCTV
+866 TN
-877 DTKKHCD
+877 
-884 TDGTTSNCENSD
+884 NCETSSL
-896 YAYPFL
+896 AYTFL
-902 GAEYTKTA
+902 GASYTPTA
-910 TTFRIWSPDTANVSV
+910 TTFRLWSPDSSNVSV

-932 PMNKS
+932 TMSKTNVS
-937 NITGYSDVYEVT
+937 GYSDVYEAV
-949 VNGDLDGKEY
+949 VEGDLDGKEY
-959 QFKVNGN
+959 QFKVNGS
-966 DVRDPY
+966 DVHDPY
-972 GKMVPKSDYTGG
+972 GKMIKPTNYTGTG
-984 DKAIA
+984 AVA
-989 TNNKNIVMNMRDT
+989 ENNVNIVMNMRDT
-1002 DLEGGWAPRP
+1002 DLPNGWAERP
-1012 ELKNREDAVI
+1012 ALKEREDSIV
-1022 YEVHVRDFTIDKSSG
+1022 YEVHVRDFTIDSSSG
-1037 VSDANRGRYLGM
+1037 VSAANRGRYLGM
-1049 VETGTTNAKGQ
+1049 VEAGTTNSKGL
-1060 KTGIDHLK
+1060 KTGLDHLK

-1076 LMPVYDYGTCSNVDS
+1076 LLPVYDYGTCSNVDS

-1108 PEDRYTSVFGSEN
+1108 PEDRYTSVFGTEN

-1132 VNEFHKNGI
+1132 VDEFHKNGI

-1154 QDVFSKI
+1154 KDVFSKI
-1161 TGKYYTTLD
+1161 SGKYYTSVD
-1170 LSGCGNSTDPKN
+1170 LSGCGNSVDAKN
-1182 TMVSRFIRDSLE
+1182 DMVSRFIRDSLE

-1209 VGIFDVANFKEWG
+1209 VGIFDVSDFKEWG
-1222 EYLNNKYPGR
+1222 EYLNNKYPDR
-1232 NFLMYGEPWNGYAT
+1232 KFLMYGEPWNGYAT

-1254 RLGTIRNAVSG
+1254 RLGTIRNAASG

-1274 RECLKGDS
+1274 RECLKGGS
-1282 DGKGGGFLFNMTH
+1282 DNAVGGFLFNKTYS
-1295 TDLGDVDGNF
+1295 DVGDVDGNF

-1311 IKGGVGNS
+1311 IKGGVGDS

-1349 IAKMAITG
+1349 ITKMGATG
-1357 DYAKRLQSYGNG
+1357 DYAKRLQAYGNG

-1388 TKNMNPNSYKSTDG
+1388 TKNMNENSYKSADG
-1402 SNDIDWNVKS
+1402 SNDIKWDVKTS
-1412 NYMSTFN
+1412 YKDTFD
-1419 YYKGMIAMR
+1419 YYKNLIAMR

-1439 EQIEQNITGE
+1439 TMIENNIKGSQNNGAIVVD
-1449 YINGAVVVTINGGAV
+1449 INGQAV
-1464 GDSWDTIKMV
+1464 GDSWSSIKMV
-1474 VNSGNNIEISGV
+1474 INSGNNLTIDGV
-1486 DGWSKKVHA
+1486 DGWKKKVHA
-1495 VTVNEDG
+1495 VTVNDDG
-1502 TGGSNEAQGT
+1502 TTGTNVAEGT

-1518 KEKSK
+1518 K

>member
-1 MSLNNFKVRL
+1 MSLNNFRVKL
-11 LSFAVSSAVLA
+11 LSLAVSSAVLA
-22 LAPNLANAANYE
+22 FAPNLAFAKNYE

-45 TYDNIAKEC
+45 SYDSIAKEC

-219 AIMDKTAAKAGKR
+219 AIMEKTAAKAGKR

-310 AGSCSMGTQEN
+310 AGTCSMGTQEN

-408 FYAMNTSGSD
+408 FYAMNTSGGE

-448 DVTVSGGK
+448 DITVSGGK
-456 VTFTIPAKTAV
+456 ITVTIPSMSAI
-467 AICTDEKWCGKGVDP
+467 AICTDSQWCGKGVDP
-482 CESDPTGAACV
+482 CETDPNGAACL
-493 CKGETTVN
+493 CKGSQTTD
-501 GVCVSWCNAHSSNE
+501 GICVSYCQKYPETEGCYCLTNPTDSS
-515 ECTCVLNPNDANCQ
+515 CVSIPA
-529 ADIEPTKGK
+529 TKNN
-538 LCYAGTSNGWKQ
+538 LCYAGTSNSWKF
-550 DPLTYNRKTGFWTI
+550 DPMTYSKSTGYWTI
-564 NLTLDGAGDTSGAQR
+564 DVTLTGADKQR
-579 FKVTDGCSWTGT
+579 FKVAEGCAWTGNVYGASGTPGKLAINTSTDGDEYTTLTGDYT
-591 VYGSS
+591 LKIKDADMTYEFVKAGSS
-596 GTAGKLDVNTSSTG
+596 NHDPVAGFTTQINGLNVTFTNTSKDEDG
-610 DELVSLVGDY
+610 D
-620 VLSINDKTMEY
+620 T
-631 TFTKADE
+631 
-638 VTNQPP
+638 
-644 VASFTATVN
+644 
-653 GLTVS
+653 
-658 FANNS
+658 
-663 SDPENDE
+663 
-670 LTYSWDFG
+670 LTYSWNFG
-678 NGKTSSEKA
+678 NGKTSTDKN
-687 PSVTYAESGK
+687 PSVTYDEKGT
-697 YTVTLKVTD
+697 YHVTLTVTDPSKASNTAEDDVTVGGGETTGY
-706 SANNTDTFTKDI
+706 AK
-718 TVTAPSSG
+718 TAI
-726 KYLKVAVRGSHD
+726 RTSHD
-738 NYGTDLLTKNGSDWT
+738 NYGTHELIKKSASSSEWT
-753 GVFEFSKETRFKLE
+753 GEFNFTEATSFKIE
-767 ALPVS
+767 ALPNS
-772 ADQCIILGGKKGA
+772 KDQCIFLGGKAGE
-785 ALSATGDFITVPAGD
+785 ALKASGDFISVEAGE
-800 YVVGFNEDT
+800 YTITFNEST

-814 KQASDCD
+814 TKKETVVDDKKANCD
-821 KDPSKCEVD
+821 KDGS
-830 PCVEDPSKCEIDP
+830 
-843 CEADPSKC
+843 
-851 EIDPCEADPSKCEVD
+851 
-866 PCEAAPSQCTV
+866 TN
-877 DTKKHCD
+877 
-884 TDGTTSNCENSD
+884 NCETSSL
-896 YAYPFL
+896 AYTFL
-902 GAEYTKTA
+902 GASYTPTA
-910 TTFRIWSPDTANVSV
+910 TTFRLWSPDSSNVSV

-932 PMNKS
+932 TMSKTNVS
-937 NITGYSDVYEVT
+937 GYSDVYEAV
-949 VNGDLDGKEY
+949 VEGDLDGKEY
-959 QFKVNGN
+959 QFKVNGS
-966 DVRDPY
+966 DVHDPY
-972 GKMVPKSDYTGG
+972 GKMVKPTNYTGTG
-984 DKAIA
+984 AVA
-989 TNNKNIVMNMRDT
+989 ENNVNIVMNMRDT
-1002 DLEGGWAPRP
+1002 DLPNGWAERP
-1012 ELKNREDAVI
+1012 ALKEREDSIV
-1022 YEVHVRDFTIDKSSG
+1022 YEVHVRDFTIDSSSG
-1037 VSDANRGRYLGM
+1037 VSAANRGRYLGM
-1049 VETGTTNAKGQ
+1049 VEAGTTNSKGL
-1060 KTGIDHLK
+1060 KTGLDHLK

-1076 LMPVYDYGTCSNVDS
+1076 LLPVYDYGTCSNVDS

-1108 PEDRYTSVFGSEN
+1108 PEDRYTSVFGTEN

-1132 VNEFHKNGI
+1132 VDEFHKNGI

-1154 QDVFSKI
+1154 KDVFSKI
-1161 TGKYYTTLD
+1161 SGKYYTSVD
-1170 LSGCGNSTDPKN
+1170 LSGCGNSVDAKN
-1182 TMVSRFIRDSLE
+1182 DMVSRFIRDSLE

-1209 VGIFDVANFKEWG
+1209 VGIFDVSDFKEWG
-1222 EYLNNKYPGR
+1222 EYLNNKYPDR
-1232 NFLMYGEPWNGYAT
+1232 KFLMYGEPWNGYAT

-1254 RLGTIRNAVSG
+1254 RLGTIRNAASG

-1274 RECLKGDS
+1274 RECLKGGS
-1282 DGKGGGFLFNMTH
+1282 DNAVGGFLFNKTYS
-1295 TDLGDVDGNF
+1295 DVGDVDGNF

-1311 IKGGVGNS
+1311 IKGGVGDS

-1349 IAKMAITG
+1349 ITKMGATG
-1357 DYAKRLQSYGNG
+1357 DYAKRLQAYGNG

-1388 TKNMNPNSYKSTDG
+1388 TKNMNENSYKSADG
-1402 SNDIDWNVKS
+1402 SNDIKWDVKTS
-1412 NYMSTFN
+1412 YKDTFD
-1419 YYKGMIAMR
+1419 YYKNLIAMR

-1439 EQIEQNITGE
+1439 TLIENNIKGSQNNGAIVVD
-1449 YINGAVVVTINGGAV
+1449 INGQAV
-1464 GDSWDTIKMV
+1464 GDSWSSIKMV
-1474 VNSGNNIEISGV
+1474 INSGNNLTIDGV
-1486 DGWSKKVHA
+1486 DGWRKKVHA
-1495 VTVNEDG
+1495 VTVNDDG
-1502 TGGSNEAQGT
+1502 TTGTNVAEGT

-1518 KEKSK
+1518 K

>member
-1 MSLNNFKVRL
+1 MSLNNFRVKL
-11 LSFAVSSAVLA
+11 LSLAVSSAVLA
-22 LAPNLANAANYE
+22 FAPNLAFAKNYE

-45 TYDNIAKEC
+45 SYDSIAKEC

-151 FHHNGCSVGNY
+151 FHHNGCSVSNY

-186 QDKIADFLVKLMDM
+186 QDKIADFLVKLMGM

-219 AIMDKTAAKAGKR
+219 AIMEKTEAKAGKR

-310 AGSCSMGTQEN
+310 AGSCSMGTQGN

-448 DVTVSGGK
+448 DITVSGGK
-456 VTFTIPAKTAV
+456 ITVTIPSMSAI
-467 AICTDEKWCGKGVDP
+467 AICTDSQWCGKGVDP
-482 CESDPTGAACV
+482 CETDPNGAACL
-493 CKGETTVN
+493 CKGSQTTD
-501 GVCVSWCNAHSSNE
+501 GICVSYCQKYPETEGCYCLTNPTDSS
-515 ECTCVLNPNDANCQ
+515 CVSIPA
-529 ADIEPTKGK
+529 TKNN
-538 LCYAGTSNGWKQ
+538 LCYAGTSNSWKF
-550 DPLTYNRKTGFWTI
+550 DPMTYSKSTGYWTVDVTLT
-564 NLTLDGAGDTSGAQR
+564 GADKQR
-579 FKVTDGCSWTGT
+579 FKVAEGCAWTGNVYGASGTPGKLAINTSTDGDEYTTLTGDYT
-591 VYGSS
+591 LKIKDADMTYEFVKAGSS
-596 GTAGKLDVNTSSTG
+596 NHD
-610 DELVSLVGDY
+610 
-620 VLSINDKTMEY
+620 
-631 TFTKADE
+631 
-638 VTNQPP
+638 P
-644 VASFTATVN
+644 VAGFTTQIN
-653 GLTVS
+653 GLTVTFTNTS
-658 FANNS
+658 K
-663 SDPENDE
+663 DE
-670 LTYSWDFG
+670 DGDTLTYSWNFG
-678 NGKTSSEKA
+678 NGKTSTDKN
-687 PSVTYAESGK
+687 PSVTYDEKGT
-697 YTVTLKVTD
+697 YHVTLTVTDPSNASNKAEDDVTVGGGETTGY
-706 SANNTDTFTKDI
+706 AK
-718 TVTAPSSG
+718 TAI
-726 KYLKVAVRGSHD
+726 RTSHD
-738 NYGTDLLTKNGSDWT
+738 NYGTHELIKKSASSSEWT
-753 GVFEFSKETRFKLE
+753 GEFNFTEATSFKIE
-767 ALPVS
+767 ALPNS
-772 ADQCIILGGKKGA
+772 KDQCIFLGGKAGE
-785 ALSATGDFITVPAGD
+785 ALKASGDFISVEAGE
-800 YVVGFNEDT
+800 YTITFNEST

-814 KQASDCD
+814 TKKETVVDDKKANCD
-821 KDPSKCEVD
+821 KDGS
-830 PCVEDPSKCEIDP
+830 
-843 CEADPSKC
+843 
-851 EIDPCEADPSKCEVD
+851 
-866 PCEAAPSQCTV
+866 TN
-877 DTKKHCD
+877 
-884 TDGTTSNCENSD
+884 NCETSSL
-896 YAYPFL
+896 AYTFL
-902 GAEYTKTA
+902 GASYTPTA
-910 TTFRIWSPDTANVSV
+910 TTFRLWSPDSSNVSV

-932 PMNKS
+932 TMSKTNVS
-937 NITGYSDVYEVT
+937 GYSDVYEAV
-949 VNGDLDGKEY
+949 VEGDLDGKEY
-959 QFKVNGN
+959 QFKVNGS
-966 DVRDPY
+966 DVHDPY
-972 GKMVPKSDYTGG
+972 GKMVKPTNYTGTG
-984 DKAIA
+984 AVA
-989 TNNKNIVMNMRDT
+989 ENNVNIVMNMRDT
-1002 DLEGGWAPRP
+1002 DLPNGWAERP
-1012 ELKNREDAVI
+1012 ALKEREDSIV
-1022 YEVHVRDFTIDKSSG
+1022 YEVHVRDFTIDSSSG
-1037 VSDANRGRYLGM
+1037 VSAANRGRYLGM
-1049 VETGTTNAKGQ
+1049 VEAGTTNSKGL
-1060 KTGIDHLK
+1060 KTGLDHLK

-1076 LMPVYDYGTCSNVDS
+1076 LLPVYDYGTCSNVDS

-1108 PEDRYTSVFGSEN
+1108 PEDRYTSVFGTEN

-1132 VNEFHKNGI
+1132 VDEFHKNGI

-1154 QDVFSKI
+1154 KDVFSKI
-1161 TGKYYTTLD
+1161 SGKYYTSVD
-1170 LSGCGNSTDPKN
+1170 LSGCGNSVDAKN
-1182 TMVSRFIRDSLE
+1182 DMVSRFIRDSLE

-1209 VGIFDVANFKEWG
+1209 VGIFDVSDFKEWG
-1222 EYLNNKYPGR
+1222 EYLNNKYPDR
-1232 NFLMYGEPWNGYAT
+1232 KFLMYGEPWNGYAT

-1254 RLGTIRNAVSG
+1254 RLGTIRNAASG

-1274 RECLKGDS
+1274 RECLKGGS
-1282 DGKGGGFLFNMTH
+1282 DNAVGGFLFNQTYS
-1295 TDLGDVDGNF
+1295 DVGDVDGNF

-1311 IKGGVGNS
+1311 IKGGVGDS

-1349 IAKMAITG
+1349 ITKMGATG
-1357 DYAKRLQSYGNG
+1357 DYAKRLQAYGNG

-1388 TKNMNPNSYKSTDG
+1388 TKNMNENSYKSADG
-1402 SNDIDWNVKS
+1402 SNDIKWDVKTS
-1412 NYMSTFN
+1412 YKDTFD
-1419 YYKGMIAMR
+1419 YYKNLIAMR

-1439 EQIEQNITGE
+1439 TLIENNIKGSQNNGAIVVD
-1449 YINGAVVVTINGGAV
+1449 INGQAV
-1464 GDSWDTIKMV
+1464 GDSWSSIKMV
-1474 VNSGNNIEISGV
+1474 INSGNNLTIDGV
-1486 DGWSKKVHA
+1486 DGWKKKVHA
-1495 VTVNEDG
+1495 VTVNDDG
-1502 TGGSNEAQGT
+1502 TTGTNVAEGT

-1518 KEKSK
+1518 K

>member
-1 MSLNNFKVRL
+1 MSLNNFRVKL
-11 LSFAVSSAVLA
+11 LSLAVSSAVLA
-22 LAPNLANAANYE
+22 FAPNLAFAKNYE

-45 TYDNIAKEC
+45 SYDSIAKEC

-151 FHHNGCSVGNY
+151 FHHNGCKVSNY

-175 MTDTATDNSST
+175 MTDTATDNPST

-219 AIMDKTAAKAGKR
+219 AIMEKTAAKAGKR

-241 NSQEAPDIQPNK
+241 NSKEAPDIQPNK

-310 AGSCSMGTQEN
+310 AGTCSMGTQEN

-448 DVTVSGGK
+448 DITVSGGK
-456 VTFTIPAKTAV
+456 ITVTIPSMSAI
-467 AICTDEKWCGKGVDP
+467 AICTDSQWCGKGVDP
-482 CESDPTGAACV
+482 CETDPNGAACL
-493 CKGETTVN
+493 CKGSQTTD
-501 GVCVSWCNAHSSNE
+501 GICVSYCQKYPETEGCYCLTNPTDSS
-515 ECTCVLNPNDANCQ
+515 CVSIPA
-529 ADIEPTKGK
+529 TKNN
-538 LCYAGTSNGWKQ
+538 LCYAGTSNSWKF
-550 DPLTYNRKTGFWTI
+550 DPMTYSKSTGYWTVDVTLT
-564 NLTLDGAGDTSGAQR
+564 GADKQR
-579 FKVTDGCSWTGT
+579 FKVAEDCAWTGNVYGASGTPGKLAINTSTDGDEYTT
-591 VYGSS
+591 
-596 GTAGKLDVNTSSTG
+596 LTG
-610 DELVSLVGDY
+610 D
-620 VLSINDKTMEY
+620 Y
-631 TFTKADE
+631 TLKIKDADMTYEFVKAGPSNHD
-638 VTNQPP
+638 P
-644 VASFTATVN
+644 VAGFTTQIN
-653 GLTVS
+653 GLTVTFTNTS
-658 FANNS
+658 K
-663 SDPENDE
+663 DE
-670 LTYSWDFG
+670 DGDTLTYSWNFG
-678 NGKTSSEKA
+678 NGKTSTDKN
-687 PSVTYAESGK
+687 PSVIYDEKGTYHVTL
-697 YTVTLKVTD
+697 TVTDPSKASNTAEDDVTVGGGETTGY
-706 SANNTDTFTKDI
+706 AK
-718 TVTAPSSG
+718 TAI
-726 KYLKVAVRGSHD
+726 RTSHD
-738 NYGTDLLTKNGSDWT
+738 NYGTHELIKKSASSSEWT
-753 GVFEFSKETRFKLE
+753 GEFNFTEATSFKIE
-767 ALPVS
+767 ALPNS
-772 ADQCIILGGKKGA
+772 KDQCIFLGGKAGE
-785 ALSATGDFITVPAGD
+785 ALKASGDFISVEAGE
-800 YVVGFNEDT
+800 YTITFNEST

-814 KQASDCD
+814 TKKETVVDDKKANCD
-821 KDPSKCEVD
+821 KDGS
-830 PCVEDPSKCEIDP
+830 
-843 CEADPSKC
+843 
-851 EIDPCEADPSKCEVD
+851 
-866 PCEAAPSQCTV
+866 TN
-877 DTKKHCD
+877 
-884 TDGTTSNCENSD
+884 NCETSSL
-896 YAYPFL
+896 AYTFL
-902 GAEYTKTA
+902 GASYTPTA
-910 TTFRIWSPDTANVSV
+910 TTFRLWSPDSSNVSV

-932 PMNKS
+932 TMSKTNVS
-937 NITGYSDVYEVT
+937 GYSDVYEAV
-949 VNGDLDGKEY
+949 VEGDLDGKEY
-959 QFKVNGN
+959 QFKINGS
-966 DVRDPY
+966 DVHDPY
-972 GKMVPKSDYTGG
+972 GKMVKPTNYTGTG
-984 DKAIA
+984 AVA
-989 TNNKNIVMNMRDT
+989 ENNVNIVMNMRDT
-1002 DLEGGWAPRP
+1002 DLPNGWAERP
-1012 ELKNREDAVI
+1012 ALKEREDSIV
-1022 YEVHVRDFTIDKSSG
+1022 YEVHVRDFTIDSSSG
-1037 VSDANRGRYLGM
+1037 VSAANRGRYLGM
-1049 VETGTTNAKGQ
+1049 VEAGTTNSKGL
-1060 KTGIDHLK
+1060 KTGLDHLK

-1076 LMPVYDYGTCSNVDS
+1076 LLPVYDYGTCSNVDS

-1108 PEDRYTSVFGSEN
+1108 PEDRYTSVFGTEN

-1132 VNEFHKNGI
+1132 VDEFHKNGI

-1154 QDVFSKI
+1154 KDVFSKI
-1161 TGKYYTTLD
+1161 SGKYYTSVD
-1170 LSGCGNSTDPKN
+1170 LSGCGNSVDAKN
-1182 TMVSRFIRDSLE
+1182 DMVSRFIRDSLE

-1209 VGIFDVANFKEWG
+1209 VGIFDVSDFKEWG
-1222 EYLNNKYPGR
+1222 EYLNNKYPDR
-1232 NFLMYGEPWNGYAT
+1232 KFLMYGEPWNGYAT

-1254 RLGTIRNAVSG
+1254 RLGTIRNAASG

-1274 RECLKGDS
+1274 RECLKGGS
-1282 DGKGGGFLFNMTH
+1282 DDAVGGFLFNKTYS
-1295 TDLGDVDGNF
+1295 DVGDVDGNF

-1311 IKGGVGNS
+1311 IKGGVGDS

-1349 IAKMAITG
+1349 ITMMGATG
-1357 DYAKRLQSYGNG
+1357 DYAKRLQAYGNG

-1388 TKNMNPNSYKSTDG
+1388 TKNMNKNSYKSADG
-1402 SNDIDWNVKS
+1402 SNDIKWDVKTS
-1412 NYMSTFN
+1412 YKDTFD
-1419 YYKGMIAMR
+1419 YYKNLIAMR

-1439 EQIEQNITGE
+1439 TLIENNIKGSQNNGAIVVD
-1449 YINGAVVVTINGGAV
+1449 INGQAV
-1464 GDSWDTIKMV
+1464 GDSWSSIKMV
-1474 VNSGNNIEISGV
+1474 INSGNNLTIDGV
-1486 DGWSKKVHA
+1486 DGWKKKVHA
-1495 VTVNEDG
+1495 VTVNDDG
-1502 TGGSNEAQGT
+1502 TTGTNVAEGT

-1518 KEKSK
+1518 K

>member
-219 AIMDKTAAKAGKR
+219 AIMEKTAAKAGKR

-408 FYAMNTSGSD
+408 FYAMNTSGGE

-448 DVTVSGGK
+448 DITVSDGK
-456 VTFTIPAKTAV
+456 ITVTIPSMSAI
-467 AICTDEKWCGKGVDP
+467 AICTDSQWCGKGVDP
-482 CESDPTGAACV
+482 CETDPNGAACL
-493 CKGETTVN
+493 CKGAQTTD
-501 GVCVSWCNAHSSNE
+501 GICVSYCQKYPETEGCYCLTNPTDSS
-515 ECTCVLNPNDANCQ
+515 CVSIPA
-529 ADIEPTKGK
+529 TKNN
-538 LCYAGTSNGWKQ
+538 LCYAGTSNSWKF
-550 DPLTYNRKTGFWTI
+550 DPMTYSKSTGYWTI
-564 NLTLDGAGDTSGAQR
+564 DVTLTGADKQR
-579 FKVTDGCSWTGT
+579 FKVAEGCAWTGNVYGASGTPGKLAINTSTDGDEYTTLTGDYT
-591 VYGSS
+591 LKIKDADMTYEFVKAGSS
-596 GTAGKLDVNTSSTG
+596 NHD
-610 DELVSLVGDY
+610 
-620 VLSINDKTMEY
+620 
-631 TFTKADE
+631 
-638 VTNQPP
+638 P
-644 VASFTATVN
+644 VAGFTTQIN
-653 GLTVS
+653 GLTVTFTNTS
-658 FANNS
+658 K
-663 SDPENDE
+663 DE
-670 LTYSWDFG
+670 DGDTLTYSWNFG
-678 NGKTSSEKA
+678 NGKTSTDKN
-687 PSVTYAESGK
+687 PSVIYDEKGTYHVTL
-697 YTVTLKVTD
+697 TVTDPSNASNKAEDDVTVGGGETTGY
-706 SANNTDTFTKDI
+706 AK
-718 TVTAPSSG
+718 TAI
-726 KYLKVAVRGSHD
+726 RTSHD
-738 NYGTDLLTKNGSDWT
+738 NYGTHELIKKSASSSEWT
-753 GVFEFSKETRFKLE
+753 GEFNFTEATSFKIE
-767 ALPVS
+767 ALPNS
-772 ADQCIILGGKKGA
+772 KDQCIFLGGKAGE
-785 ALSATGDFITVPAGD
+785 ALKASGDFISVEAGE
-800 YVVGFNEDT
+800 YTITFNEST

-814 KQASDCD
+814 TKKETVVDDKKANCD
-821 KDPSKCEVD
+821 KDGS
-830 PCVEDPSKCEIDP
+830 
-843 CEADPSKC
+843 
-851 EIDPCEADPSKCEVD
+851 
-866 PCEAAPSQCTV
+866 TN
-877 DTKKHCD
+877 
-884 TDGTTSNCENSD
+884 NCETSSL
-896 YAYPFL
+896 AYTFL
-902 GAEYTKTA
+902 GASYTPTA
-910 TTFRIWSPDTANVSV
+910 TTFRLWSPDSSNVSV

-932 PMNKS
+932 TMSKTNVS
-937 NITGYSDVYEVT
+937 GYSDVYEAV
-949 VNGDLDGKEY
+949 VEGDLDGKEY
-959 QFKVNGN
+959 QFKVNGS
-966 DVRDPY
+966 DVHDPY
-972 GKMVPKSDYTGG
+972 GKMVKPTNYTGTG
-984 DKAIA
+984 AVA
-989 TNNKNIVMNMRDT
+989 ENNVNIVMNMRDT
-1002 DLEGGWAPRP
+1002 DLPNGWAERP
-1012 ELKNREDAVI
+1012 ALKEREDSIV
-1022 YEVHVRDFTIDKSSG
+1022 YEVHVRDFTIDSSSG
-1037 VSDANRGRYLGM
+1037 VSAANRGRYLGM
-1049 VETGTTNAKGQ
+1049 VEAGTTNSKGL
-1060 KTGIDHLK
+1060 KTGLDHLK

-1076 LMPVYDYGTCSNVDS
+1076 LLPVYDYGTCSNVDS

-1108 PEDRYTSVFGSEN
+1108 PEDRYTSVFGTEN

-1132 VNEFHKNGI
+1132 VDEFHKNGI

-1154 QDVFSKI
+1154 KDVFSKI
-1161 TGKYYTTLD
+1161 SGKYYTSVD
-1170 LSGCGNSTDPKN
+1170 LSGCGNSVDAKN
-1182 TMVSRFIRDSLE
+1182 DMVSRFIRDSLE

-1209 VGIFDVANFKEWG
+1209 VGIFDVSDFKEWG
-1222 EYLNNKYPGR
+1222 EYLNNKYPDR
-1232 NFLMYGEPWNGYAT
+1232 KFLMYGEPWNGYAT

-1254 RLGTIRNAVSG
+1254 RLGTIRNAASG

-1274 RECLKGDS
+1274 RECLKGGS
-1282 DGKGGGFLFNMTH
+1282 DNAVGGFLFNQTYS
-1295 TDLGDVDGNF
+1295 DVGDVDGNF

-1311 IKGGVGNS
+1311 IKGGVGDS

-1349 IAKMAITG
+1349 ITKMGATG
-1357 DYAKRLQSYGNG
+1357 DYAKRLQAYGNG

-1388 TKNMNPNSYKSTDG
+1388 TKNMNENSYKSADG
-1402 SNDIDWNVKS
+1402 SNDIKWDVKTS
-1412 NYMSTFN
+1412 YKDTFD
-1419 YYKGMIAMR
+1419 YYKNLIAMR

-1439 EQIEQNITGE
+1439 TLIENNIKGSQNNGAIVVD
-1449 YINGAVVVTINGGAV
+1449 INGQAV
-1464 GDSWDTIKMV
+1464 GDSWSSIKMV
-1474 VNSGNNIEISGV
+1474 INSGNNLTIDGV
-1486 DGWSKKVHA
+1486 DGWKKKVHA
-1495 VTVNEDG
+1495 VTVNDDG
-1502 TGGSNEAQGT
+1502 TTGTNVAEGT

-1518 KEKSK
+1518 K

>member
-1 MSLNNFKVRL
+1 MSLNNFRVKL
-11 LSFAVSSAVLA
+11 LSLAVSSAVLA
-22 LAPNLANAANYE
+22 FAPNLAFAKNYE

-45 TYDNIAKEC
+45 SYDSIAKEC

-151 FHHNGCSVGNY
+151 FHHNGCSVSNY

-219 AIMDKTAAKAGKR
+219 AIMEKTAAKAGKR

-271 KEIFDNGDYG
+271 KEIFDNGNYG

-448 DVTVSGGK
+448 DITVSGGK
-456 VTFTIPAKTAV
+456 ITVTIPSMSAI
-467 AICTDEKWCGKGVDP
+467 AICTDSQWCGKGVDP
-482 CESDPTGAACV
+482 CETDPNGAACL
-493 CKGETTVN
+493 CKGSQTTD
-501 GVCVSWCNAHSSNE
+501 GICVSYCQKYPETEGCYCLTNPTDSS
-515 ECTCVLNPNDANCQ
+515 CVSIPA
-529 ADIEPTKGK
+529 TKNN
-538 LCYAGTSNGWKQ
+538 LCYAGTSNSWKF
-550 DPLTYNRKTGFWTI
+550 DPMTYSKSTGYWTVDVTLT
-564 NLTLDGAGDTSGAQR
+564 GADKQR
-579 FKVTDGCSWTGT
+579 FKVAEGCAWTGNVYGASGTPGKLAINTSTDGDEYTTLTGDYT
-591 VYGSS
+591 LKIKDADMTYEFVKAGSS
-596 GTAGKLDVNTSSTG
+596 NHD
-610 DELVSLVGDY
+610 
-620 VLSINDKTMEY
+620 
-631 TFTKADE
+631 
-638 VTNQPP
+638 P
-644 VASFTATVN
+644 VAGFTTQIN
-653 GLTVS
+653 GLTVTFTNTS
-658 FANNS
+658 K
-663 SDPENDE
+663 DE
-670 LTYSWDFG
+670 DGDTLTYSWNFG
-678 NGKTSSEKA
+678 NGKTSTDKN
-687 PSVTYAESGK
+687 PSVIYDEKGTYHVTL
-697 YTVTLKVTD
+697 TVTDPSKASNTAEDDVTVGGGETTGY
-706 SANNTDTFTKDI
+706 AK
-718 TVTAPSSG
+718 TAI
-726 KYLKVAVRGSHD
+726 RTSHD
-738 NYGTDLLTKNGSDWT
+738 NYGTHELIKKSASSSEWT
-753 GVFEFSKETRFKLE
+753 GEFNFTEATSFKIE
-767 ALPVS
+767 ALPNS
-772 ADQCIILGGKKGA
+772 KDQCIFLGGKAGE
-785 ALSATGDFITVPAGD
+785 ALKASGDFISVEAGE
-800 YVVGFNEDT
+800 YTITFNEST

-814 KQASDCD
+814 TKKETVVDDKKANCD
-821 KDPSKCEVD
+821 KDGS
-830 PCVEDPSKCEIDP
+830 
-843 CEADPSKC
+843 
-851 EIDPCEADPSKCEVD
+851 
-866 PCEAAPSQCTV
+866 TN
-877 DTKKHCD
+877 
-884 TDGTTSNCENSD
+884 NCETSSL
-896 YAYPFL
+896 AYTFL
-902 GAEYTKTA
+902 GASYTPTA
-910 TTFRIWSPDTANVSV
+910 TTFRLWSPDSSNVSV

-932 PMNKS
+932 TMSKTNVS
-937 NITGYSDVYEVT
+937 GYSDVYEAV
-949 VNGDLDGKEY
+949 VEGDLDGKEY
-959 QFKVNGN
+959 QFKVNGS
-966 DVRDPY
+966 DVHDPY
-972 GKMVPKSDYTGG
+972 GKMVKPTNYTGTG
-984 DKAIA
+984 AVA
-989 TNNKNIVMNMRDT
+989 ENNVNIVMNMRDT
-1002 DLEGGWAPRP
+1002 DLPNGWAERP
-1012 ELKNREDAVI
+1012 ALKEREDSIV
-1022 YEVHVRDFTIDKSSG
+1022 YEVHVRDFTIDSSSG
-1037 VSDANRGRYLGM
+1037 VSAANRGRYLGM
-1049 VETGTTNAKGQ
+1049 VEAGTTNSKGL
-1060 KTGIDHLK
+1060 KTGLDHLK

-1076 LMPVYDYGTCSNVDS
+1076 LLPVYDYGTCSNVDS

-1108 PEDRYTSVFGSEN
+1108 PEDRYTSVFGTEN

-1132 VNEFHKNGI
+1132 VDEFHKNGI

-1154 QDVFSKI
+1154 KDVFSKI
-1161 TGKYYTTLD
+1161 SGKYYTSVD
-1170 LSGCGNSTDPKN
+1170 LSGCGNSVDAKN
-1182 TMVSRFIRDSLE
+1182 DMVSRFIRDSLE

-1209 VGIFDVANFKEWG
+1209 VGIFDVSDFKEWG
-1222 EYLNNKYPGR
+1222 EYLNNKYPDR
-1232 NFLMYGEPWNGYAT
+1232 KFLMYGEPWNGYAT

-1254 RLGTIRNAVSG
+1254 RLGTIRNAASG

-1274 RECLKGDS
+1274 RECLKGGS
-1282 DGKGGGFLFNMTH
+1282 DNAVGGFLFNQTYS
-1295 TDLGDVDGNF
+1295 DVGDVDGNF

-1311 IKGGVGNS
+1311 IKGGVGDS

-1349 IAKMAITG
+1349 ITKMGATG
-1357 DYAKRLQSYGNG
+1357 DYAKRLQAYGNG

-1388 TKNMNPNSYKSTDG
+1388 TKNMNENSYKSADG
-1402 SNDIDWNVKS
+1402 SNDIKWDVKTS
-1412 NYMSTFN
+1412 YKDTFD
-1419 YYKGMIAMR
+1419 YYKNLIAMR

-1439 EQIEQNITGE
+1439 TLIENNIKGSQNNGAIVVD
-1449 YINGAVVVTINGGAV
+1449 INGQAV
-1464 GDSWDTIKMV
+1464 GDSWSSIKMV
-1474 VNSGNNIEISGV
+1474 INSGNNLTIDGV
-1486 DGWSKKVHA
+1486 DGWKKKVHA
-1495 VTVNEDG
+1495 VTVNDDG
-1502 TGGSNEAQGT
+1502 TTGTNVAEGT

-1518 KEKSK
+1518 K

>member
-151 FHHNGCSVGNY
+151 FHHNGCSVSNY

-219 AIMDKTAAKAGKR
+219 AIMEKTAAKAGKR

-408 FYAMNTSGSD
+408 FYAMNTSGGE

-448 DVTVSGGK
+448 DITVSDGK
-456 VTFTIPAKTAV
+456 ITVTIPSMSAI
-467 AICTDEKWCGKGVDP
+467 AICTDSQWCGKGVDP
-482 CESDPTGAACV
+482 CETDPNGAACL
-493 CKGETTVN
+493 CKGAQTTD
-501 GVCVSWCNAHSSNE
+501 GICVSYCQKYPETEGCYCLTNPTDSS
-515 ECTCVLNPNDANCQ
+515 CVSIPA
-529 ADIEPTKGK
+529 TKNN
-538 LCYAGTSNGWKQ
+538 LCYAGTSNSWKF
-550 DPLTYNRKTGFWTI
+550 DPMTYSKSTGYWTI
-564 NLTLDGAGDTSGAQR
+564 DVTLTGADKQR
-579 FKVTDGCSWTGT
+579 FKVAEGCAWTGNVYGASGTPGKLAINTSTDGDEYTTLTGDYT
-591 VYGSS
+591 LKIKDADMTYEFVKAGSS
-596 GTAGKLDVNTSSTG
+596 NHD
-610 DELVSLVGDY
+610 
-620 VLSINDKTMEY
+620 
-631 TFTKADE
+631 
-638 VTNQPP
+638 P
-644 VASFTATVN
+644 VAGFTTQIN
-653 GLTVS
+653 GLTVTFTNTS
-658 FANNS
+658 K
-663 SDPENDE
+663 DE
-670 LTYSWDFG
+670 DGDTLTYSWNFG
-678 NGKTSSEKA
+678 NGKTSTDKN
-687 PSVTYAESGK
+687 PSVTYDEKGT
-697 YTVTLKVTD
+697 YHVTLTVTDPSKASNTAEDDVTVGGGETTGY
-706 SANNTDTFTKDI
+706 AK
-718 TVTAPSSG
+718 TAI
-726 KYLKVAVRGSHD
+726 RTSHD
-738 NYGTDLLTKNGSDWT
+738 NYGTHELIKKSASSSEWT
-753 GVFEFSKETRFKLE
+753 GEFNFTEATSFKIE
-767 ALPVS
+767 ALPNS
-772 ADQCIILGGKKGA
+772 KDQCIFLGGKAGE
-785 ALSATGDFITVPAGD
+785 ALKASGDFISVEAGE
-800 YVVGFNEDT
+800 YTITFNEST

-814 KQASDCD
+814 TKKETVVDDKKANCD
-821 KDPSKCEVD
+821 KDGS
-830 PCVEDPSKCEIDP
+830 
-843 CEADPSKC
+843 
-851 EIDPCEADPSKCEVD
+851 
-866 PCEAAPSQCTV
+866 TN
-877 DTKKHCD
+877 
-884 TDGTTSNCENSD
+884 NCETSSL
-896 YAYPFL
+896 AYTFL
-902 GAEYTKTA
+902 GASYTPTA
-910 TTFRIWSPDTANVSV
+910 TTFRLWSPDSSNVSV

-932 PMNKS
+932 TMSKTNVS
-937 NITGYSDVYEVT
+937 GYSDVYEAV
-949 VNGDLDGKEY
+949 VEGDLDGKEY
-959 QFKVNGN
+959 QFKVNGS
-966 DVRDPY
+966 DVHDPY
-972 GKMVPKSDYTGG
+972 GKMVKPTNYAGTG
-984 DKAIA
+984 AVA
-989 TNNKNIVMNMRDT
+989 ENNVNIVMNMRDT
-1002 DLEGGWAPRP
+1002 DLPNGWAERP
-1012 ELKNREDAVI
+1012 ALKEREDSIV
-1022 YEVHVRDFTIDKSSG
+1022 YEVHVRDFTIDSSSG
-1037 VSDANRGRYLGM
+1037 VSAANRGRYLGM
-1049 VETGTTNAKGQ
+1049 VEAGTTNSKGL
-1060 KTGIDHLK
+1060 KTGLDHLK

-1076 LMPVYDYGTCSNVDS
+1076 LLPVYDYGTCSNVDS

-1108 PEDRYTSVFGSEN
+1108 PEDRYTSVFGTEN

-1132 VNEFHKNGI
+1132 VDEFHKNGI

-1154 QDVFSKI
+1154 KDVFSKI
-1161 TGKYYTTLD
+1161 SGKYYTSVD
-1170 LSGCGNSTDPKN
+1170 LSGCGNSVDAKN
-1182 TMVSRFIRDSLE
+1182 DMVSRFIRDSLE

-1209 VGIFDVANFKEWG
+1209 VGIFDVSDFKEWG
-1222 EYLNNKYPGR
+1222 EYLNNKYPDR
-1232 NFLMYGEPWNGYAT
+1232 KFLMYGEPWNGYAT

-1254 RLGTIRNAVSG
+1254 RLGTIRNAASG

-1274 RECLKGDS
+1274 RECLKGGS
-1282 DGKGGGFLFNMTH
+1282 DNAVGGFLFNKTYS
-1295 TDLGDVDGNF
+1295 DVGDVDGNF

-1311 IKGGVGNS
+1311 IKGGVGDS

-1349 IAKMAITG
+1349 ITKMGATG
-1357 DYAKRLQSYGNG
+1357 DYAKRLQAYGNG

-1388 TKNMNPNSYKSTDG
+1388 TKNMNENSYESADG
-1402 SNDIDWNVKS
+1402 SNDIKWDVKTS
-1412 NYMSTFN
+1412 YKDTFD
-1419 YYKGMIAMR
+1419 YYKNLIAMR

-1439 EQIEQNITGE
+1439 TLIENNIKGSQNNGAIVVD
-1449 YINGAVVVTINGGAV
+1449 INGQTV
-1464 GDSWDTIKMV
+1464 GDSWSSIKMV
-1474 VNSGNNIEISGV
+1474 INSGNNLTIDGV
-1486 DGWSKKVHA
+1486 DGWKKKVHA
-1495 VTVNEDG
+1495 VTVNDDG
-1502 TGGSNEAQGT
+1502 TTGTNVAEGT

-1518 KEKSK
+1518 K

>member
-1 MSLNNFKVRL
+1 MSLNNFRVKL
-11 LSFAVSSAVLA
+11 LSLAVSSAVLA
-22 LAPNLANAANYE
+22 FAPNLAFAKNYE

-45 TYDNIAKEC
+45 SYDSIAKEC

-151 FHHNGCSVGNY
+151 FHHNGCSVSNY

-219 AIMDKTAAKAGKR
+219 AIMEKTAAKAGKR

-271 KEIFDNGDYG
+271 KEIFDNGNYG

-310 AGSCSMGTQEN
+310 AGSCSMGTQGN

-448 DVTVSGGK
+448 DITVSGGK
-456 VTFTIPAKTAV
+456 ITVTIPSMSAI
-467 AICTDEKWCGKGVDP
+467 AICTDSQWCGKGVDP
-482 CESDPTGAACV
+482 CETDPNGAACL
-493 CKGETTVN
+493 CKGSQTTD
-501 GVCVSWCNAHSSNE
+501 GICVSYCQKYPETEGCYCLTNPTDSS
-515 ECTCVLNPNDANCQ
+515 CVSIPA
-529 ADIEPTKGK
+529 TKNN
-538 LCYAGTSNGWKQ
+538 LCYAGTSNSWKF
-550 DPLTYNRKTGFWTI
+550 DPMTYSKSTGYWTVDVTLT
-564 NLTLDGAGDTSGAQR
+564 GADKQR
-579 FKVTDGCSWTGT
+579 FKVAEGCAWTGNVYGASGTPGKLAINTSTDGDEYTTLTGDYT
-591 VYGSS
+591 LKIKDADMTYEFVKAGSS
-596 GTAGKLDVNTSSTG
+596 NHD
-610 DELVSLVGDY
+610 
-620 VLSINDKTMEY
+620 
-631 TFTKADE
+631 
-638 VTNQPP
+638 P
-644 VASFTATVN
+644 VAGFTTQIN
-653 GLTVS
+653 GLTVTFTNTS
-658 FANNS
+658 K
-663 SDPENDE
+663 DE
-670 LTYSWDFG
+670 DGDTLTYSWNFG
-678 NGKTSSEKA
+678 NGKTSTDKN
-687 PSVTYAESGK
+687 PSVIYDEKGTYHVTL
-697 YTVTLKVTD
+697 TVTDPSKASNTAEDDVTVGGGETTGY
-706 SANNTDTFTKDI
+706 AK
-718 TVTAPSSG
+718 TAI
-726 KYLKVAVRGSHD
+726 RTSHD
-738 NYGTDLLTKNGSDWT
+738 NYGTHELIKKSASSSEWT
-753 GVFEFSKETRFKLE
+753 GEFNFTEATSFKIE
-767 ALPVS
+767 ALPNS
-772 ADQCIILGGKKGA
+772 KDQCIFLGGKAGE
-785 ALSATGDFITVPAGD
+785 ALKASGDFISVEAGE
-800 YVVGFNEDT
+800 YTITFNEST

-814 KQASDCD
+814 TKKETVVDDKKANCD
-821 KDPSKCEVD
+821 KDGS
-830 PCVEDPSKCEIDP
+830 
-843 CEADPSKC
+843 
-851 EIDPCEADPSKCEVD
+851 
-866 PCEAAPSQCTV
+866 TN
-877 DTKKHCD
+877 
-884 TDGTTSNCENSD
+884 NCETSSL
-896 YAYPFL
+896 AYTFL
-902 GAEYTKTA
+902 GASYTPTA
-910 TTFRIWSPDTANVSV
+910 TTFRLWSPDSSNVSV

-932 PMNKS
+932 TMSKTNVS
-937 NITGYSDVYEVT
+937 GYSDVYEAV
-949 VNGDLDGKEY
+949 VEGDLDGKEY
-959 QFKVNGN
+959 QFKVNGS
-966 DVRDPY
+966 DVHDPY
-972 GKMVPKSDYTGG
+972 GKMVKPTNYTGTG
-984 DKAIA
+984 AVA
-989 TNNKNIVMNMRDT
+989 ENNVNIVMNMRDT
-1002 DLEGGWAPRP
+1002 DLPNGWAERP
-1012 ELKNREDAVI
+1012 ALKEREDSIV
-1022 YEVHVRDFTIDKSSG
+1022 YEVHVRDFTIDSSSG
-1037 VSDANRGRYLGM
+1037 VSAANRGRYLGM
-1049 VETGTTNAKGQ
+1049 VEAGTTNSKGL
-1060 KTGIDHLK
+1060 KTGLDHLK

-1076 LMPVYDYGTCSNVDS
+1076 LLPVYDYGTCSNVDS

-1108 PEDRYTSVFGSEN
+1108 PEDRYTSVFGTEN

-1132 VNEFHKNGI
+1132 VDEFHKNGI

-1154 QDVFSKI
+1154 KDVFSKI
-1161 TGKYYTTLD
+1161 SGKYYTSVD
-1170 LSGCGNSTDPKN
+1170 LSGCGNSVDAKN
-1182 TMVSRFIRDSLE
+1182 DMVSRFIRDSLE

-1209 VGIFDVANFKEWG
+1209 VGIFDVSDFKEWG
-1222 EYLNNKYPGR
+1222 EYLNNKYPDR
-1232 NFLMYGEPWNGYAT
+1232 KFLMYGEPWNGYAT

-1254 RLGTIRNAVSG
+1254 RLGTIRNAASG

-1274 RECLKGDS
+1274 RECLKGGS
-1282 DGKGGGFLFNMTH
+1282 DNAVGGFLFNQTYS
-1295 TDLGDVDGNF
+1295 DVGDVDGNF

-1311 IKGGVGNS
+1311 IKGGVGDS

-1349 IAKMAITG
+1349 ITKMGATG
-1357 DYAKRLQSYGNG
+1357 DYAKRLQAYGNG

-1388 TKNMNPNSYKSTDG
+1388 TKNMNENSYKSADG
-1402 SNDIDWNVKS
+1402 SNDIKWDVKTS
-1412 NYMSTFN
+1412 YKDTFD
-1419 YYKGMIAMR
+1419 YYKNLIAMR

-1439 EQIEQNITGE
+1439 TLIENNIKGSQNNGAIVVD
-1449 YINGAVVVTINGGAV
+1449 INGQAV
-1464 GDSWDTIKMV
+1464 GDSWSSIKMV
-1474 VNSGNNIEISGV
+1474 INSGNNLTIDGV
-1486 DGWSKKVHA
+1486 DGWKKKVHA
-1495 VTVNEDG
+1495 VTVNDDG
-1502 TGGSNEAQGT
+1502 TTGTNVAEGT

-1518 KEKSK
+1518 K

>member
-1 MSLNNFKVRL
+1 MSLNNFRVKL
-11 LSFAVSSAVLA
+11 LSLAVSSAVLA
-22 LAPNLANAANYE
+22 FAPNLAFAKNYE

-45 TYDNIAKEC
+45 SYDSIAKEC

-151 FHHNGCSVGNY
+151 FHHNGCSVSNY

-175 MTDTATDNSST
+175 MTDTATDNPST
-186 QDKIADFLVKLMDM
+186 QDKIADFLVKLMGM

-219 AIMDKTAAKAGKR
+219 AIMEKTEAKAGKR

-241 NSQEAPDIQPNK
+241 NSKEAPDIQPNN

-310 AGSCSMGTQEN
+310 AGSCSMGTQGN

-408 FYAMNTSGSD
+408 FYAMNTSGGE

-448 DVTVSGGK
+448 DITVSGGK
-456 VTFTIPAKTAV
+456 ITVTIPSMSAI
-467 AICTDEKWCGKGVDP
+467 AICTDSQWCGKGVDP
-482 CESDPTGAACV
+482 CETDPNGAACL
-493 CKGETTVN
+493 CKGSQTTD
-501 GVCVSWCNAHSSNE
+501 GICVSYCQKYPETEGCYCLTNPTDSS
-515 ECTCVLNPNDANCQ
+515 CVSIPA
-529 ADIEPTKGK
+529 TKNN
-538 LCYAGTSNGWKQ
+538 LCYAGTSNSWKF
-550 DPLTYNRKTGFWTI
+550 DPMTYSKSTGYWTVDVTLT
-564 NLTLDGAGDTSGAQR
+564 GADKQR
-579 FKVTDGCSWTGT
+579 FKVAEGCAWTGN
-591 VYGSS
+591 VYGAS
-596 GTAGKLDVNTSSTG
+596 GTPGKLAINTSSDGDEYTTLTG
-610 DELVSLVGDY
+610 DYTLKIKDADMTYEFVKAGSSNHDPVAGFTTQ
-620 VLSINDKTMEY
+620 INGLNV
-631 TFTKADE
+631 TFTNTSKDE
-638 VTNQPP
+638 DGDT
-644 VASFTATVN
+644 
-653 GLTVS
+653 
-658 FANNS
+658 
-663 SDPENDE
+663 
-670 LTYSWDFG
+670 LTYSWNFG
-678 NGKTSSEKA
+678 NGKTSTDKN
-687 PSVTYAESGK
+687 PSVTYDEKGT
-697 YTVTLKVTD
+697 YHVTLTVTDPSKASNTAEDDVTVGGGETTGY
-706 SANNTDTFTKDI
+706 AK
-718 TVTAPSSG
+718 TAI
-726 KYLKVAVRGSHD
+726 RTSHD
-738 NYGTDLLTKNGSDWT
+738 NYGTHELIKKSASSSEWT
-753 GVFEFSKETRFKLE
+753 GEFNFTEATSFKIE
-767 ALPVS
+767 ALPNS
-772 ADQCIILGGKKGA
+772 KDQCIFLGGKAGE
-785 ALSATGDFITVPAGD
+785 ALKASGDFISVEAGE
-800 YVVGFNEDT
+800 YTITFNEST

-814 KQASDCD
+814 TKKETVVDDKKANCD
-821 KDPSKCEVD
+821 KDGS
-830 PCVEDPSKCEIDP
+830 
-843 CEADPSKC
+843 
-851 EIDPCEADPSKCEVD
+851 
-866 PCEAAPSQCTV
+866 TN
-877 DTKKHCD
+877 
-884 TDGTTSNCENSD
+884 NCETSSL
-896 YAYPFL
+896 AYTFL
-902 GAEYTKTA
+902 GASYTPTA
-910 TTFRIWSPDTANVSV
+910 TTFRLWSPDSSNVSV

-932 PMNKS
+932 TMSKTNVS
-937 NITGYSDVYEVT
+937 GYSDVYEAV
-949 VNGDLDGKEY
+949 VEGDLDGKEY
-959 QFKVNGN
+959 QFKVNGS
-966 DVRDPY
+966 DVHDPY
-972 GKMVPKSDYTGG
+972 GKMVKPTNYAGTG
-984 DKAIA
+984 AVA
-989 TNNKNIVMNMRDT
+989 ENNVNIVMNMRDT
-1002 DLEGGWAPRP
+1002 DLPNGWAERP
-1012 ELKNREDAVI
+1012 ALKEREDSIV
-1022 YEVHVRDFTIDKSSG
+1022 YEVHVRDFTIDSSSG
-1037 VSDANRGRYLGM
+1037 VSAANRGRYLGM
-1049 VETGTTNAKGQ
+1049 VEAGTTNSKGL
-1060 KTGIDHLK
+1060 KTGLDHLK

-1076 LMPVYDYGTCSNVDS
+1076 LLPVYDYGTCSNVDS

-1108 PEDRYTSVFGSEN
+1108 PEDRYTSVFGTEN

-1132 VNEFHKNGI
+1132 VDEFHKNGI

-1154 QDVFSKI
+1154 KDVFSKI
-1161 TGKYYTTLD
+1161 SGKYYTSVD
-1170 LSGCGNSTDPKN
+1170 LSGCGNSVDAKN
-1182 TMVSRFIRDSLE
+1182 DMVSRFIRDSLE

-1209 VGIFDVANFKEWG
+1209 VGIFDVSDFKEWG
-1222 EYLNNKYPGR
+1222 EYLNNKYPDR
-1232 NFLMYGEPWNGYAT
+1232 KFLMYGEPWNGYAT

-1254 RLGTIRNAVSG
+1254 RLGTIRNAASG

-1274 RECLKGDS
+1274 RECLKGGS
-1282 DGKGGGFLFNMTH
+1282 DNAVGGFLFNKTYS
-1295 TDLGDVDGNF
+1295 DVGDVDGNF

-1311 IKGGVGNS
+1311 IKGGVGDS

-1349 IAKMAITG
+1349 ITKMGATG
-1357 DYAKRLQSYGNG
+1357 DYAKRLQAYGNG

-1388 TKNMNPNSYKSTDG
+1388 TKNMNENSYKSADG
-1402 SNDIDWNVKS
+1402 SNDIKWDVKTS
-1412 NYMSTFN
+1412 YKDTFD
-1419 YYKGMIAMR
+1419 YYKNLIAMR

-1439 EQIEQNITGE
+1439 TLIENNIKGSQNNGAIVVD
-1449 YINGAVVVTINGGAV
+1449 INGQAV
-1464 GDSWDTIKMV
+1464 GDSWSSIKMV
-1474 VNSGNNIEISGV
+1474 INSGNNLTIDGV
-1486 DGWSKKVHA
+1486 DGWKKKVHA
-1495 VTVNEDG
+1495 VTVNDDG
-1502 TGGSNEAQGT
+1502 TTGTNVAEGT

-1518 KEKSK
+1518 K

>member
-69 QPAEHAN
+69 QPAEHAH

-219 AIMDKTAAKAGKR
+219 AIMEKTAAKAGKR

-408 FYAMNTSGSD
+408 FYAMNTSGGE

-448 DVTVSGGK
+448 DITVSDGK
-456 VTFTIPAKTAV
+456 ITVTIPSMSAI
-467 AICTDEKWCGKGVDP
+467 AICTDSQWCGKGVDP
-482 CESDPTGAACV
+482 CETDPNGAACL
-493 CKGETTVN
+493 CKGAQTTD
-501 GVCVSWCNAHSSNE
+501 GICVSYCQKYPETEGCYCLTNPTDSS
-515 ECTCVLNPNDANCQ
+515 CVSIPA
-529 ADIEPTKGK
+529 TKNN
-538 LCYAGTSNGWKQ
+538 LCYAGTSNSWKF
-550 DPLTYNRKTGFWTI
+550 DPMTYSKSTGYWTI
-564 NLTLDGAGDTSGAQR
+564 DVTLTGADKQR
-579 FKVTDGCSWTGT
+579 FKVAEGCAWTGNVYGASGTPGKLAINTSTDGDEYTTLTGDYT
-591 VYGSS
+591 LKIKDADMTYEFVKAGSS
-596 GTAGKLDVNTSSTG
+596 NHD
-610 DELVSLVGDY
+610 
-620 VLSINDKTMEY
+620 
-631 TFTKADE
+631 
-638 VTNQPP
+638 P
-644 VASFTATVN
+644 VAGFTTQIN
-653 GLTVS
+653 GLTVTFTNTS
-658 FANNS
+658 K
-663 SDPENDE
+663 DE
-670 LTYSWDFG
+670 DGDTLTYSWNFG
-678 NGKTSSEKA
+678 NGKTSTDKN
-687 PSVTYAESGK
+687 PSVAYDEKGTYHVTL
-697 YTVTLKVTD
+697 TVTDPSNASNKAEDDVTVGGGETTGY
-706 SANNTDTFTKDI
+706 AK
-718 TVTAPSSG
+718 TAI
-726 KYLKVAVRGSHD
+726 RTSHD
-738 NYGTDLLTKNGSDWT
+738 NYGTHELIKKSASSSEWT
-753 GVFEFSKETRFKLE
+753 GEFNFTEATSFKIE
-767 ALPVS
+767 ALPNS
-772 ADQCIILGGKKGA
+772 KDQCIFLGGKAGE
-785 ALSATGDFITVPAGD
+785 ALKASGDFISVEAGE
-800 YVVGFNEDT
+800 YTITFNEST

-814 KQASDCD
+814 TKKETVVDDKKANCD
-821 KDPSKCEVD
+821 KDGS
-830 PCVEDPSKCEIDP
+830 
-843 CEADPSKC
+843 
-851 EIDPCEADPSKCEVD
+851 
-866 PCEAAPSQCTV
+866 TN
-877 DTKKHCD
+877 
-884 TDGTTSNCENSD
+884 NCETSSL
-896 YAYPFL
+896 AYTFL
-902 GAEYTKTA
+902 GASYTPTA
-910 TTFRIWSPDTANVSV
+910 TTFRLWSPDSSNVSV

-932 PMNKS
+932 TMSKTNVS
-937 NITGYSDVYEVT
+937 GYSDVYEAV
-949 VNGDLDGKEY
+949 VEGDLDGKEY
-959 QFKVNGN
+959 QFKVNGS
-966 DVRDPY
+966 DVHDPY
-972 GKMVPKSDYTGG
+972 GKMVKPTNYTGTG
-984 DKAIA
+984 AVA
-989 TNNKNIVMNMRDT
+989 ENNVNIVMNMRDT
-1002 DLEGGWAPRP
+1002 DLPNGWAERP
-1012 ELKNREDAVI
+1012 ALKEREDSIV
-1022 YEVHVRDFTIDKSSG
+1022 YEVHVRDFTIDSSSG
-1037 VSDANRGRYLGM
+1037 VSAANRGRYLGM
-1049 VETGTTNAKGQ
+1049 VEAGTTNSKGL
-1060 KTGIDHLK
+1060 KTGLDHLK

-1076 LMPVYDYGTCSNVDS
+1076 LLPVYDYGTCSNVDS

-1108 PEDRYTSVFGSEN
+1108 PEDRYTSVFGTEN

-1132 VNEFHKNGI
+1132 VDEFHKNGI

-1154 QDVFSKI
+1154 KDVFSKI
-1161 TGKYYTTLD
+1161 SGKYYTSVD
-1170 LSGCGNSTDPKN
+1170 LSGCGNSVDAKN
-1182 TMVSRFIRDSLE
+1182 DMVSRFIRDSLE

-1209 VGIFDVANFKEWG
+1209 VGIFDVSDFKEWG
-1222 EYLNNKYPGR
+1222 EYLNNKYPDR
-1232 NFLMYGEPWNGYAT
+1232 KFLMYGEPWNGYAT

-1254 RLGTIRNAVSG
+1254 RLGTIRNAASG

-1274 RECLKGDS
+1274 RECLKGGS
-1282 DGKGGGFLFNMTH
+1282 DNAVGGFLFNKTYS
-1295 TDLGDVDGNF
+1295 DVGDVDGNF

-1311 IKGGVGNS
+1311 IKGGVGDS

-1349 IAKMAITG
+1349 ITKMGATG
-1357 DYAKRLQSYGNG
+1357 DYAKRLQAYGNG

-1388 TKNMNPNSYKSTDG
+1388 TKNMNENSYKSADG
-1402 SNDIDWNVKS
+1402 SNDIKWDVKTS
-1412 NYMSTFN
+1412 YKDTFD
-1419 YYKGMIAMR
+1419 YYKNLIAMR

-1439 EQIEQNITGE
+1439 TLIENNIKGSQNNGAIVVD
-1449 YINGAVVVTINGGAV
+1449 INGQAV
-1464 GDSWDTIKMV
+1464 GDSWSSIKMV
-1474 VNSGNNIEISGV
+1474 INSGNNLTIDGV
-1486 DGWSKKVHA
+1486 DGWKKKVHA
-1495 VTVNEDG
+1495 VTVNDDG
-1502 TGGSNEAQGT
+1502 TTGTNVAEGT

-1518 KEKSK
+1518 K

>member
-1 MSLNNFKVRL
+1 MSLNNFRVKL
-11 LSFAVSSAVLA
+11 LSLAVSSAVLA
-22 LAPNLANAANYE
+22 FAPNLAFAKNYE

-45 TYDNIAKEC
+45 SYDSIAKEC

-151 FHHNGCSVGNY
+151 FHHNGCSVSNY

-186 QDKIADFLVKLMDM
+186 QDKIADFLVKLMGM

-219 AIMDKTAAKAGKR
+219 AIMEKTEAKAGKR

-241 NSQEAPDIQPNK
+241 NSKEAPDIQPNK

-310 AGSCSMGTQEN
+310 AGSCSMGTQGN

-448 DVTVSGGK
+448 DITVSGGK
-456 VTFTIPAKTAV
+456 ITVTIPSMSAI
-467 AICTDEKWCGKGVDP
+467 AICTDSQWCGKGVDP
-482 CESDPTGAACV
+482 CETDPNGAACL
-493 CKGETTVN
+493 CKGSQTTD
-501 GVCVSWCNAHSSNE
+501 GICVSYCQKYPETEGCYCLTNPTDSS
-515 ECTCVLNPNDANCQ
+515 CVSIPA
-529 ADIEPTKGK
+529 TKNN
-538 LCYAGTSNGWKQ
+538 LCYAGTSNSWKF
-550 DPLTYNRKTGFWTI
+550 DPMTYSKSTGYWTVDVTLT
-564 NLTLDGAGDTSGAQR
+564 GADKQR
-579 FKVTDGCSWTGT
+579 FKVAEGCAWTGNVYGASGTPGKLAINTSTDGDEYTTLTGDYT
-591 VYGSS
+591 LKIKDADMTYEFVKAGSS
-596 GTAGKLDVNTSSTG
+596 NHD
-610 DELVSLVGDY
+610 
-620 VLSINDKTMEY
+620 
-631 TFTKADE
+631 
-638 VTNQPP
+638 P
-644 VASFTATVN
+644 VAGFTTQIN
-653 GLTVS
+653 GLTVTFTNTS
-658 FANNS
+658 K
-663 SDPENDE
+663 DE
-670 LTYSWDFG
+670 DGDTLTYSWNFG
-678 NGKTSSEKA
+678 NGKTSTDKN
-687 PSVTYAESGK
+687 PSVIYDEKGTYHVTL
-697 YTVTLKVTD
+697 TVTDPSKASNTAEDDVTVGGGETTGY
-706 SANNTDTFTKDI
+706 AK
-718 TVTAPSSG
+718 TAI
-726 KYLKVAVRGSHD
+726 RTSHD
-738 NYGTDLLTKNGSDWT
+738 NYGTHELIKKSASSSEWT
-753 GVFEFSKETRFKLE
+753 GEFNFTEATSFKIE
-767 ALPVS
+767 ALPNS
-772 ADQCIILGGKKGA
+772 KDQCIFLGGKAGE
-785 ALSATGDFITVPAGD
+785 ALKASGDFISVEAGE
-800 YVVGFNEDT
+800 YTITFNEST

-814 KQASDCD
+814 TKKETVVDDKKANCD
-821 KDPSKCEVD
+821 KDGS
-830 PCVEDPSKCEIDP
+830 
-843 CEADPSKC
+843 
-851 EIDPCEADPSKCEVD
+851 
-866 PCEAAPSQCTV
+866 TN
-877 DTKKHCD
+877 
-884 TDGTTSNCENSD
+884 NCETSSL
-896 YAYPFL
+896 AYTFL
-902 GAEYTKTA
+902 GASYTPTA
-910 TTFRIWSPDTANVSV
+910 TTFRLWSPDSSNVSV

-932 PMNKS
+932 TMSKTNVS
-937 NITGYSDVYEVT
+937 GYSDVYEAV
-949 VNGDLDGKEY
+949 VEGDLDGKEY
-959 QFKVNGN
+959 QFKVNGS
-966 DVRDPY
+966 DVHDPY
-972 GKMVPKSDYTGG
+972 GKMVKPTNYTGTG
-984 DKAIA
+984 AVA
-989 TNNKNIVMNMRDT
+989 ENNVNIVMNMRDT
-1002 DLEGGWAPRP
+1002 DLPNGWAERP
-1012 ELKNREDAVI
+1012 ALKEREDSIV
-1022 YEVHVRDFTIDKSSG
+1022 YEVHVRDFTIDSSSG
-1037 VSDANRGRYLGM
+1037 VSAANRGRYLGM
-1049 VETGTTNAKGQ
+1049 VEAGTTNSKGL
-1060 KTGIDHLK
+1060 KTGLDHLK

-1076 LMPVYDYGTCSNVDS
+1076 LLPVYDYGTCSNVDS

-1108 PEDRYTSVFGSEN
+1108 PEDRYTSVFGTEN

-1132 VNEFHKNGI
+1132 VDEFHKNGI

-1154 QDVFSKI
+1154 KDVFSKI
-1161 TGKYYTTLD
+1161 SGKYYTSVD
-1170 LSGCGNSTDPKN
+1170 LSGCGNSVDAKN
-1182 TMVSRFIRDSLE
+1182 DMVSRFIRDSLE

-1209 VGIFDVANFKEWG
+1209 VGIFDVSDFKEWG
-1222 EYLNNKYPGR
+1222 EYLNNKYPDR
-1232 NFLMYGEPWNGYAT
+1232 KFLMYGEPWNGYAT

-1254 RLGTIRNAVSG
+1254 RLGTIRNAASG

-1274 RECLKGDS
+1274 RECLKGGS
-1282 DGKGGGFLFNMTH
+1282 DNAVGGFLFNQTYS
-1295 TDLGDVDGNF
+1295 DVGDVDGNF

-1311 IKGGVGNS
+1311 IKGGVGDS

-1349 IAKMAITG
+1349 ITKMGATG
-1357 DYAKRLQSYGNG
+1357 DYAKRLQAYGNG

-1388 TKNMNPNSYKSTDG
+1388 TKNMNENSYKSADG
-1402 SNDIDWNVKS
+1402 SNDIKWDVKTS
-1412 NYMSTFN
+1412 YKDTFD
-1419 YYKGMIAMR
+1419 YYKNLIAMR

-1439 EQIEQNITGE
+1439 TLIENNIKGSQNNGAIVVD
-1449 YINGAVVVTINGGAV
+1449 INGQAV
-1464 GDSWDTIKMV
+1464 GDSWSSIKMV
-1474 VNSGNNIEISGV
+1474 INSGNNLTIDGV
-1486 DGWSKKVHA
+1486 DGWKKKVHA
-1495 VTVNEDG
+1495 VTVNDDG
-1502 TGGSNEAQGT
+1502 TTGTNVAEGT

-1518 KEKSK
+1518 K

>member
-219 AIMDKTAAKAGKR
+219 AIMEKTAAKAGKR

-448 DVTVSGGK
+448 DITVSGGK
-456 VTFTIPAKTAV
+456 ITVTIPSMSAI
-467 AICTDEKWCGKGVDP
+467 AICTDSQWCGKGVDP
-482 CESDPTGAACV
+482 CETDPNGAACL
-493 CKGETTVN
+493 CKGAQTTD
-501 GVCVSWCNAHSSNE
+501 GICVSYCQKYPETEGCYCLTNPTDSS
-515 ECTCVLNPNDANCQ
+515 CVSIPA
-529 ADIEPTKGK
+529 TKNN
-538 LCYAGTSNGWKQ
+538 LCYAGTSNSWKF
-550 DPLTYNRKTGFWTI
+550 DPMTYSKSTGYWTI
-564 NLTLDGAGDTSGAQR
+564 DVTLTGADKQR
-579 FKVTDGCSWTGT
+579 FKVAEGCAWTGNVYGASGTPGKLAINTSTDGDEYTTLTGDYT
-591 VYGSS
+591 LKIKDADMTYEFVKAGSS
-596 GTAGKLDVNTSSTG
+596 NHD
-610 DELVSLVGDY
+610 
-620 VLSINDKTMEY
+620 
-631 TFTKADE
+631 
-638 VTNQPP
+638 P
-644 VASFTATVN
+644 VAGFTTQIN
-653 GLTVS
+653 GLTVTFTNTS
-658 FANNS
+658 K
-663 SDPENDE
+663 DE
-670 LTYSWDFG
+670 DGDTLTYSWNFG
-678 NGKTSSEKA
+678 NGKTSTDKN
-687 PSVTYAESGK
+687 PSVAYDEKGTYHVTL
-697 YTVTLKVTD
+697 TVTDPSNASNKAEDDVTVGGGETTGY
-706 SANNTDTFTKDI
+706 AK
-718 TVTAPSSG
+718 TAI
-726 KYLKVAVRGSHD
+726 RTSHD
-738 NYGTDLLTKNGSDWT
+738 NYGTHELIKKSASSSEWT
-753 GVFEFSKETRFKLE
+753 GEFNFTEATSFKIE
-767 ALPVS
+767 ALPNS
-772 ADQCIILGGKKGA
+772 KDQCIFLGGKAGE
-785 ALSATGDFITVPAGD
+785 ALKASGDFISVEAGE
-800 YVVGFNEDT
+800 YTITFNEST

-814 KQASDCD
+814 TKKETVVDDKKANCD
-821 KDPSKCEVD
+821 KDGS
-830 PCVEDPSKCEIDP
+830 
-843 CEADPSKC
+843 
-851 EIDPCEADPSKCEVD
+851 
-866 PCEAAPSQCTV
+866 TN
-877 DTKKHCD
+877 
-884 TDGTTSNCENSD
+884 NCETSSL
-896 YAYPFL
+896 AYTFL
-902 GAEYTKTA
+902 GASYTPTA
-910 TTFRIWSPDTANVSV
+910 TTFRLWSPDSSNVSV

-932 PMNKS
+932 TMSKTNVS
-937 NITGYSDVYEVT
+937 GYSDVYEAV
-949 VNGDLDGKEY
+949 VEGDLDGKEY
-959 QFKVNGN
+959 QFKVNGS
-966 DVRDPY
+966 DVHDPY
-972 GKMVPKSDYTGG
+972 GKMVKPTNYTGTG
-984 DKAIA
+984 AVA
-989 TNNKNIVMNMRDT
+989 ENNVNIVMNMRDT
-1002 DLEGGWAPRP
+1002 DLPNGWAERP
-1012 ELKNREDAVI
+1012 ALKEREDSIV
-1022 YEVHVRDFTIDKSSG
+1022 YEVHVRDFTIDSSSG
-1037 VSDANRGRYLGM
+1037 VSAANRGRYLGM
-1049 VETGTTNAKGQ
+1049 VEAGTTNSKGL
-1060 KTGIDHLK
+1060 KTGLDHLK

-1076 LMPVYDYGTCSNVDS
+1076 LLPVYDYGTCSNVDS

-1108 PEDRYTSVFGSEN
+1108 PEDRYTSVFGTEN

-1132 VNEFHKNGI
+1132 VDEFHKNGI

-1154 QDVFSKI
+1154 KDVFSKI
-1161 TGKYYTTLD
+1161 SGKYYTSVD
-1170 LSGCGNSTDPKN
+1170 LSGCGNSVDAKN
-1182 TMVSRFIRDSLE
+1182 DMVSRFIRDSLE

-1209 VGIFDVANFKEWG
+1209 VGIFDVSDFKEWG
-1222 EYLNNKYPGR
+1222 EYLNNKYPDR
-1232 NFLMYGEPWNGYAT
+1232 KFLMYGEPWNGYAT

-1254 RLGTIRNAVSG
+1254 RLGTIRNAASG

-1274 RECLKGDS
+1274 RECLKGGS
-1282 DGKGGGFLFNMTH
+1282 DNAVGGFLFNQTYS
-1295 TDLGDVDGNF
+1295 DVGDVDGNF

-1311 IKGGVGNS
+1311 IKGGVGDS
-1319 TNTWTPL
+1319 INTWTPL

-1349 IAKMAITG
+1349 ITKMGATG
-1357 DYAKRLQSYGNG
+1357 DYAKRLQAYGNG

-1388 TKNMNPNSYKSTDG
+1388 TKNMNENSYKSADG
-1402 SNDIDWNVKS
+1402 SNDIKWDVKTS
-1412 NYMSTFN
+1412 YKDTFD
-1419 YYKGMIAMR
+1419 YYKNLIAMR

-1439 EQIEQNITGE
+1439 TLIENNIKGSQNNGAIVVD
-1449 YINGAVVVTINGGAV
+1449 INGQAV
-1464 GDSWDTIKMV
+1464 GDSWSSIKMV
-1474 VNSGNNIEISGV
+1474 INSGNNLTIDGV
-1486 DGWSKKVHA
+1486 DGWKKKVHA
-1495 VTVNEDG
+1495 VTVNDDG
-1502 TGGSNEAQGT
+1502 TTGTNVAEGT

-1518 KEKSK
+1518 K

>member
-1 MSLNNFKVRL
+1 MSLNNFRVKL
-11 LSFAVSSAVLA
+11 LSLAVSSAVLA
-22 LAPNLANAANYE
+22 FAPNLAFAKNYE

-45 TYDNIAKEC
+45 SYDSIAKEC

-151 FHHNGCSVGNY
+151 FHHNGCSVSNY

-186 QDKIADFLVKLMDM
+186 QDKIADFLVKLMGM

-219 AIMDKTAAKAGKR
+219 AIMEKTEAKAGKR

-241 NSQEAPDIQPNK
+241 NSKEAPDIQPNK

-310 AGSCSMGTQEN
+310 AGSCSMGTQGN

-408 FYAMNTSGSD
+408 FYAMNTSGGE

-448 DVTVSGGK
+448 DITVSGGK
-456 VTFTIPAKTAV
+456 ITVTIPSMSAI
-467 AICTDEKWCGKGVDP
+467 AICTDSQWCGKGVDP
-482 CESDPTGAACV
+482 CETDPNGAACL
-493 CKGETTVN
+493 CKGSQTTD
-501 GVCVSWCNAHSSNE
+501 GICVSYCQKYPETEGCYCLTNPTDSS
-515 ECTCVLNPNDANCQ
+515 CVSIPA
-529 ADIEPTKGK
+529 TKNN
-538 LCYAGTSNGWKQ
+538 LCYAGTSNSWKF
-550 DPLTYNRKTGFWTI
+550 DPMTYSKSTGYWTVDVTLT
-564 NLTLDGAGDTSGAQR
+564 GADKQR
-579 FKVTDGCSWTGT
+579 FKVAEGCAWTGNVYGASGTPGKLAINTSTDGDEYTT
-591 VYGSS
+591 
-596 GTAGKLDVNTSSTG
+596 LTG
-610 DELVSLVGDY
+610 D
-620 VLSINDKTMEY
+620 Y
-631 TFTKADE
+631 TLKIKDADMTYEFVKAGPSNHD
-638 VTNQPP
+638 P
-644 VASFTATVN
+644 VAGFTTQIN
-653 GLTVS
+653 GLTVTFTNTS
-658 FANNS
+658 K
-663 SDPENDE
+663 DE
-670 LTYSWDFG
+670 DGDTLTYSWNFG
-678 NGKTSSEKA
+678 NGKTSTDKN
-687 PSVTYAESGK
+687 PSVTYDEKGT
-697 YTVTLKVTD
+697 YHVTLTVTDPSKASNTAEEDVTVGGGETTGY
-706 SANNTDTFTKDI
+706 AK
-718 TVTAPSSG
+718 TAI
-726 KYLKVAVRGSHD
+726 RTSHD
-738 NYGTDLLTKNGSDWT
+738 NYGTHELIKKSASSSEWT
-753 GVFEFSKETRFKLE
+753 GEFNFTEATSFKIE
-767 ALPVS
+767 ALPNS
-772 ADQCIILGGKKGA
+772 KDQCIFLGGKAGE
-785 ALSATGDFITVPAGD
+785 ALKASGDFISVEAGE
-800 YVVGFNEDT
+800 YTITFNEST

-814 KQASDCD
+814 TKKETVVDDKKANCD
-821 KDPSKCEVD
+821 KDGS
-830 PCVEDPSKCEIDP
+830 
-843 CEADPSKC
+843 
-851 EIDPCEADPSKCEVD
+851 
-866 PCEAAPSQCTV
+866 TN
-877 DTKKHCD
+877 
-884 TDGTTSNCENSD
+884 NCETSSL
-896 YAYPFL
+896 AYTFL
-902 GAEYTKTA
+902 GASYTPTA
-910 TTFRIWSPDTANVSV
+910 TTFRLWSPDSSNVSV

-932 PMNKS
+932 TMSKTNVS
-937 NITGYSDVYEVT
+937 GYSDVYEAV
-949 VNGDLDGKEY
+949 VEGDLDGKEY
-959 QFKVNGN
+959 QFKVNGS
-966 DVRDPY
+966 DVHDPY
-972 GKMVPKSDYTGG
+972 GKMVKPTNYTGTG
-984 DKAIA
+984 AVA
-989 TNNKNIVMNMRDT
+989 ENNVNIVMNMRDT
-1002 DLEGGWAPRP
+1002 DLPNGWAERP
-1012 ELKNREDAVI
+1012 ALKEREDSIV
-1022 YEVHVRDFTIDKSSG
+1022 YEVHVRDFTIDSSSG
-1037 VSDANRGRYLGM
+1037 VSAANRGRYLGM
-1049 VETGTTNAKGQ
+1049 VEAGTTNSKGL
-1060 KTGIDHLK
+1060 KTGLDHLK

-1076 LMPVYDYGTCSNVDS
+1076 LLPVYDYGTCSNVDS

-1108 PEDRYTSVFGSEN
+1108 PEDRYTSVFGTEN

-1132 VNEFHKNGI
+1132 VDEFHKNGI

-1154 QDVFSKI
+1154 KDVFSKI
-1161 TGKYYTTLD
+1161 SGKYYTSVD
-1170 LSGCGNSTDPKN
+1170 LSGCGNSVDAKN
-1182 TMVSRFIRDSLE
+1182 DMVSRFIRDSLE

-1209 VGIFDVANFKEWG
+1209 VGIFDVSDFKEWG
-1222 EYLNNKYPGR
+1222 EYLNNKYPDR
-1232 NFLMYGEPWNGYAT
+1232 KFLMYGEPWNGYAT

-1254 RLGTIRNAVSG
+1254 RLGTIRNAASG

-1274 RECLKGDS
+1274 RECLKGGS
-1282 DGKGGGFLFNMTH
+1282 DNAVGGFLFNKTYS
-1295 TDLGDVDGNF
+1295 DVGDVDGNF

-1311 IKGGVGNS
+1311 IKGGVGDS

-1349 IAKMAITG
+1349 ITKMGATG
-1357 DYAKRLQSYGNG
+1357 DYAKRLQAYGNG

-1388 TKNMNPNSYKSTDG
+1388 TKNMNENSYKSADG
-1402 SNDIDWNVKS
+1402 SNDIKWDVKTS
-1412 NYMSTFN
+1412 YKDTFD
-1419 YYKGMIAMR
+1419 YYKNLIAMR

-1439 EQIEQNITGE
+1439 TLIENNIKGSQNNGAIVVD
-1449 YINGAVVVTINGGAV
+1449 INGQAV
-1464 GDSWDTIKMV
+1464 GDSWSSIKMV
-1474 VNSGNNIEISGV
+1474 INSGNNLTIDGV
-1486 DGWSKKVHA
+1486 DGWKKKVHA
-1495 VTVNEDG
+1495 VTVNDDG
-1502 TGGSNEAQGT
+1502 TTGTNVAEGT

-1518 KEKSK
+1518 K

>member
-1 MSLNNFKVRL
+1 MSLNNFRVKL
-11 LSFAVSSAVLA
+11 LSLAVSSAVLA
-22 LAPNLANAANYE
+22 FAPNLAFAKNYE

-45 TYDNIAKEC
+45 SYDSIAKEC

-151 FHHNGCSVGNY
+151 FHHNGCSVSNY

-219 AIMDKTAAKAGKR
+219 AIMEKTAAKAGKR

-241 NSQEAPDIQPNK
+241 NSKEAPDIQPNK

-310 AGSCSMGTQEN
+310 AGSCSMGTQGN

-448 DVTVSGGK
+448 DITVSGGK
-456 VTFTIPAKTAV
+456 ITVTIPSMSAI
-467 AICTDEKWCGKGVDP
+467 AICTDSQWCGKGVDP
-482 CESDPTGAACV
+482 CETDPNGAACL
-493 CKGETTVN
+493 CKGSQTTD
-501 GVCVSWCNAHSSNE
+501 GICVSYCQKYPETEGCYCLTNPTDSS
-515 ECTCVLNPNDANCQ
+515 CVSIPA
-529 ADIEPTKGK
+529 TKNN
-538 LCYAGTSNGWKQ
+538 LCYAGTSNSWKF
-550 DPLTYNRKTGFWTI
+550 DPMTYSKSTGYWTVDVTLT
-564 NLTLDGAGDTSGAQR
+564 GADKQR
-579 FKVTDGCSWTGT
+579 FKVAEGCAWTGNVYGASGTPGKLAINTSTDGDEYTTLTGDYT
-591 VYGSS
+591 LKIKDADMTYEFVKAGSS
-596 GTAGKLDVNTSSTG
+596 NHD
-610 DELVSLVGDY
+610 
-620 VLSINDKTMEY
+620 
-631 TFTKADE
+631 
-638 VTNQPP
+638 P
-644 VASFTATVN
+644 VAGFTTQIN
-653 GLTVS
+653 GLTVTFTNTS
-658 FANNS
+658 K
-663 SDPENDE
+663 DE
-670 LTYSWDFG
+670 DGDTLTYSWNFG
-678 NGKTSSEKA
+678 NGKTSTDKN
-687 PSVTYAESGK
+687 PSVTYDEKGT
-697 YTVTLKVTD
+697 YHVTLTVTDPSNASNKAEDDVTVGGGETTGY
-706 SANNTDTFTKDI
+706 AK
-718 TVTAPSSG
+718 TAI
-726 KYLKVAVRGSHD
+726 RTSHD
-738 NYGTDLLTKNGSDWT
+738 NYGTHELIKKSASSSEWT
-753 GVFEFSKETRFKLE
+753 GEFNFTEATSFKIE
-767 ALPVS
+767 ALPNS
-772 ADQCIILGGKKGA
+772 KDQCIFLGGKAGE
-785 ALSATGDFITVPAGD
+785 ALKASGDFISVEAGE
-800 YVVGFNEDT
+800 YTITFNEST

-814 KQASDCD
+814 TKKETVVDDKKANCD
-821 KDPSKCEVD
+821 KDGS
-830 PCVEDPSKCEIDP
+830 
-843 CEADPSKC
+843 
-851 EIDPCEADPSKCEVD
+851 
-866 PCEAAPSQCTV
+866 TN
-877 DTKKHCD
+877 
-884 TDGTTSNCENSD
+884 NCETSSL
-896 YAYPFL
+896 AYTFL
-902 GAEYTKTA
+902 GASYTPTA
-910 TTFRIWSPDTANVSV
+910 TTFRLWSPDSSNVSV

-932 PMNKS
+932 TMSKTNVS
-937 NITGYSDVYEVT
+937 GYSDVYEAV
-949 VNGDLDGKEY
+949 VEGDLDGKEY
-959 QFKVNGN
+959 QFKVNGS
-966 DVRDPY
+966 DVHDPY
-972 GKMVPKSDYTGG
+972 GKMVKPTNYTGTG
-984 DKAIA
+984 AVA
-989 TNNKNIVMNMRDT
+989 ENNVNIVMNMRDT
-1002 DLEGGWAPRP
+1002 DLPNGWAERP
-1012 ELKNREDAVI
+1012 ALKEREDSIV
-1022 YEVHVRDFTIDKSSG
+1022 YEVHVRDFTIDSSSG
-1037 VSDANRGRYLGM
+1037 VSAANRGRYLGM
-1049 VETGTTNAKGQ
+1049 VEAGTTNSKGL
-1060 KTGIDHLK
+1060 KTGLDHLK

-1076 LMPVYDYGTCSNVDS
+1076 LLPVYDYGTCSNVDS

-1108 PEDRYTSVFGSEN
+1108 PEDRYTSVFGTEN

-1132 VNEFHKNGI
+1132 VDEFHKNGI

-1154 QDVFSKI
+1154 KDVFSKI
-1161 TGKYYTTLD
+1161 SGKYYTSVD
-1170 LSGCGNSTDPKN
+1170 LSGCGNSVDAKN
-1182 TMVSRFIRDSLE
+1182 DMVSRFIRDSLE

-1209 VGIFDVANFKEWG
+1209 VGIFDVSDFKEWG
-1222 EYLNNKYPGR
+1222 EYLNNKYPDR
-1232 NFLMYGEPWNGYAT
+1232 KFLMYGEPWNGYAT

-1254 RLGTIRNAVSG
+1254 RLGTIRNAASG

-1274 RECLKGDS
+1274 RECLKGGS
-1282 DGKGGGFLFNMTH
+1282 DNAVGGFLFNQTYS
-1295 TDLGDVDGNF
+1295 DVGDVDGNF

-1311 IKGGVGNS
+1311 IKGGVGDS

-1349 IAKMAITG
+1349 ITKMGATG
-1357 DYAKRLQSYGNG
+1357 DYAKRLQAYGNG

-1388 TKNMNPNSYKSTDG
+1388 TKNMNENSYKSADG
-1402 SNDIDWNVKS
+1402 SNDIKWDVKTS
-1412 NYMSTFN
+1412 YKDTFD
-1419 YYKGMIAMR
+1419 YYKNLIAMR

-1439 EQIEQNITGE
+1439 TLIENNIKGSQNNGAIVVD
-1449 YINGAVVVTINGGAV
+1449 INGQAV
-1464 GDSWDTIKMV
+1464 GDSWSSIKMV
-1474 VNSGNNIEISGV
+1474 INSGNNLTIDGV
-1486 DGWSKKVHA
+1486 DGWKKKVHA
-1495 VTVNEDG
+1495 VTVNDDG
-1502 TGGSNEAQGT
+1502 TTGTNVAEGT

-1518 KEKSK
+1518 K

>member
-1 MSLNNFKVRL
+1 MSLNNFRVKL
-11 LSFAVSSAVLA
+11 LSLAVSSAVLA
-22 LAPNLANAANYE
+22 FAPNLAFAKNYE

-45 TYDNIAKEC
+45 SYDSIAKEC

-151 FHHNGCSVGNY
+151 FHHNGCSVSNY

-186 QDKIADFLVKLMDM
+186 QDKIADFLVKLMGM

-219 AIMDKTAAKAGKR
+219 AIMEKTEAKAGKR

-241 NSQEAPDIQPNK
+241 NSKEAPDIQPNK

-310 AGSCSMGTQEN
+310 AGSCSMGTQGN

-382 RATRGEAVSTSGFS
+382 RATRDEAVSTSGFS

-448 DVTVSGGK
+448 DITVSGGK
-456 VTFTIPAKTAV
+456 ITVTIPSMSAI
-467 AICTDEKWCGKGVDP
+467 AICTDSQWCGKGVDP
-482 CESDPTGAACV
+482 CETDPNGAACL
-493 CKGETTVN
+493 CKGSQTTD
-501 GVCVSWCNAHSSNE
+501 GICVSYCQKYPETEGCYCLTNPTDSS
-515 ECTCVLNPNDANCQ
+515 CVSIPA
-529 ADIEPTKGK
+529 TKNN
-538 LCYAGTSNGWKQ
+538 LCYAGTSNSWKF
-550 DPLTYNRKTGFWTI
+550 DPMTYSKSTGYWTVDVTLT
-564 NLTLDGAGDTSGAQR
+564 GADKQR
-579 FKVTDGCSWTGT
+579 FKVAEGCAWTGNVYGASGTPGKLAINTSTDGDEYTTLTGDYT
-591 VYGSS
+591 LKIKDADMTYEFVK
-596 GTAGKLDVNTSSTG
+596 AGPSNHDPVAGFTTQINGLNVTFTNTSKDEDG
-610 DELVSLVGDY
+610 D
-620 VLSINDKTMEY
+620 T
-631 TFTKADE
+631 
-638 VTNQPP
+638 
-644 VASFTATVN
+644 
-653 GLTVS
+653 
-658 FANNS
+658 
-663 SDPENDE
+663 
-670 LTYSWDFG
+670 LTYSWNFG
-678 NGKTSSEKA
+678 NGKTSTDKN
-687 PSVTYAESGK
+687 PSVIYDEKGTYHVTL
-697 YTVTLKVTD
+697 TVTDPSKASNTAEDDVTVGGGETTGY
-706 SANNTDTFTKDI
+706 AK
-718 TVTAPSSG
+718 TAI
-726 KYLKVAVRGSHD
+726 RTSHD
-738 NYGTDLLTKNGSDWT
+738 NYGTHELIKKSASSSEWT
-753 GVFEFSKETRFKLE
+753 GEFTFTEATSFKIE
-767 ALPVS
+767 ALPNS
-772 ADQCIILGGKKGA
+772 KDQCIFLGGKAGE
-785 ALSATGDFITVPAGD
+785 ALKASGDFISVEAGE
-800 YVVGFNEDT
+800 YTITFNEST

-814 KQASDCD
+814 TKKETVVDDKKANCD
-821 KDPSKCEVD
+821 KDGS
-830 PCVEDPSKCEIDP
+830 
-843 CEADPSKC
+843 
-851 EIDPCEADPSKCEVD
+851 
-866 PCEAAPSQCTV
+866 TN
-877 DTKKHCD
+877 
-884 TDGTTSNCENSD
+884 NCETSSL
-896 YAYPFL
+896 AYTFL
-902 GAEYTKTA
+902 GASYTPTA
-910 TTFRIWSPDTANVSV
+910 TTFRLWSPDSSNVSV

-932 PMNKS
+932 TMSKTNVS
-937 NITGYSDVYEVT
+937 GYSDVYEAV
-949 VNGDLDGKEY
+949 VEGDLDGKEY
-959 QFKVNGN
+959 QFKVNGS
-966 DVRDPY
+966 DVHDPY
-972 GKMVPKSDYTGG
+972 GKMVKPTNYAGTG
-984 DKAIA
+984 AVA
-989 TNNKNIVMNMRDT
+989 ENNVNIVMNMRDT
-1002 DLEGGWAPRP
+1002 DLPNGWAERP
-1012 ELKNREDAVI
+1012 ALKEREDSIV
-1022 YEVHVRDFTIDKSSG
+1022 YEVHVRDFTIDSSSG
-1037 VSDANRGRYLGM
+1037 VSAANRGRYLGM
-1049 VETGTTNAKGQ
+1049 VEAGTTNSKGL
-1060 KTGIDHLK
+1060 KTGLDHLK

-1076 LMPVYDYGTCSNVDS
+1076 LLPVYDYGTCSNVDS

-1108 PEDRYTSVFGSEN
+1108 PEDRYTSVFGTEN

-1132 VNEFHKNGI
+1132 VDEFHKNGI

-1154 QDVFSKI
+1154 KDVFSKI
-1161 TGKYYTTLD
+1161 SGKYYTSVD
-1170 LSGCGNSTDPKN
+1170 LSGCGNSVDAKN
-1182 TMVSRFIRDSLE
+1182 DMVSRFIRDSLE

-1209 VGIFDVANFKEWG
+1209 VGIFDVSDFKEWG
-1222 EYLNNKYPGR
+1222 EYLNNKYPDR
-1232 NFLMYGEPWNGYAT
+1232 KFLMYGEPWNGYAT

-1254 RLGTIRNAVSG
+1254 RLGTIRNAASG

-1274 RECLKGDS
+1274 RECLKGSS
-1282 DGKGGGFLFNMTH
+1282 DDAVGGFLFNKTYS
-1295 TDLGDVDGNF
+1295 DVGDVDGNF

-1311 IKGGVGNS
+1311 IKGGVGDS

-1349 IAKMAITG
+1349 ITMMGATG
-1357 DYAKRLQSYGNG
+1357 DYAKRLQAYGNG

-1388 TKNMNPNSYKSTDG
+1388 TKNMNENSYKSADG
-1402 SNDIDWNVKS
+1402 SNDIKWDVKTS
-1412 NYMSTFN
+1412 YKDTFD
-1419 YYKGMIAMR
+1419 YYKNLIAMR

-1439 EQIEQNITGE
+1439 TLIENNIKGSQNNGAIVVD
-1449 YINGAVVVTINGGAV
+1449 INGQAV
-1464 GDSWDTIKMV
+1464 GDSWSSIKMV
-1474 VNSGNNIEISGV
+1474 INSGNNLTIDGV
-1486 DGWSKKVHA
+1486 DGWKKKVHA
-1495 VTVNEDG
+1495 VTVNDDG
-1502 TGGSNEAQGT
+1502 TTGTNVAEGT

-1518 KEKSK
+1518 K

>member
-1 MSLNNFKVRL
+1 MSLNNFRVKL
-11 LSFAVSSAVLA
+11 LSLAVSSAVLA
-22 LAPNLANAANYE
+22 FAPNLAFAKNYE

-45 TYDNIAKEC
+45 SYDSIAKEC

-151 FHHNGCSVGNY
+151 FHHNGCSVSNY

-186 QDKIADFLVKLMDM
+186 QDKIADFLVKLMGM

-219 AIMDKTAAKAGKR
+219 AIMEKTEAKAGKR

-241 NSQEAPDIQPNK
+241 NSKEAPDIQPNK

-310 AGSCSMGTQEN
+310 AGSCSMGTQGN

-408 FYAMNTSGSD
+408 FYAMNTSGGE

-448 DVTVSGGK
+448 DITVSGGK
-456 VTFTIPAKTAV
+456 ITVTIPSMSAI
-467 AICTDEKWCGKGVDP
+467 AICTDSQWCGKGVDP
-482 CESDPTGAACV
+482 CETDPNGAACL
-493 CKGETTVN
+493 CKGSQTTD
-501 GVCVSWCNAHSSNE
+501 GICVSYCQKYPETEGCYCLTNPTDSS
-515 ECTCVLNPNDANCQ
+515 CVSIPA
-529 ADIEPTKGK
+529 TKNN
-538 LCYAGTSNGWKQ
+538 LCYAGTSNSWKF
-550 DPLTYNRKTGFWTI
+550 DPMTYSKSTGYWTVDVTLT
-564 NLTLDGAGDTSGAQR
+564 GADKQR
-579 FKVTDGCSWTGT
+579 FKVAEGCAWTGNVYGASGTPGKLAINTSTDGDEYTT
-591 VYGSS
+591 
-596 GTAGKLDVNTSSTG
+596 LTG
-610 DELVSLVGDY
+610 D
-620 VLSINDKTMEY
+620 Y
-631 TFTKADE
+631 TLKIKDADMTYEFVKAGPSNHD
-638 VTNQPP
+638 P
-644 VASFTATVN
+644 VAGFTTQIN
-653 GLTVS
+653 GLTVTFTNTS
-658 FANNS
+658 K
-663 SDPENDE
+663 DE
-670 LTYSWDFG
+670 DGDTLTYSWNFG
-678 NGKTSSEKA
+678 NGKTSTDKN
-687 PSVTYAESGK
+687 PSVIYDEKGTYHVTL
-697 YTVTLKVTD
+697 TVTDPSKASNTAEDDVTVGGGETTGY
-706 SANNTDTFTKDI
+706 AK
-718 TVTAPSSG
+718 TAI
-726 KYLKVAVRGSHD
+726 RTSHD
-738 NYGTDLLTKNGSDWT
+738 NYGTHELIKKSASSSEWT
-753 GVFEFSKETRFKLE
+753 GEFNFTEATSFKIE
-767 ALPVS
+767 ALPNS
-772 ADQCIILGGKKGA
+772 KDQCIFLGGKAGE
-785 ALSATGDFITVPAGD
+785 ALKASGDFISVEAGE
-800 YVVGFNEDT
+800 YTITFNEST

-814 KQASDCD
+814 TKKETVVDDKKANCD
-821 KDPSKCEVD
+821 KDGS
-830 PCVEDPSKCEIDP
+830 
-843 CEADPSKC
+843 
-851 EIDPCEADPSKCEVD
+851 
-866 PCEAAPSQCTV
+866 TN
-877 DTKKHCD
+877 
-884 TDGTTSNCENSD
+884 NCETSSL
-896 YAYPFL
+896 AYTFL
-902 GAEYTKTA
+902 GASYTPTA
-910 TTFRIWSPDTANVSV
+910 TTFRLWSPDSSNVSV

-932 PMNKS
+932 TMSKTNVS
-937 NITGYSDVYEVT
+937 GYSDVYEAV
-949 VNGDLDGKEY
+949 VEGDLDGKEY
-959 QFKVNGN
+959 QFKVNGS
-966 DVRDPY
+966 DVHAPY
-972 GKMVPKSDYTGG
+972 GKMVKPTNYTGTG
-984 DKAIA
+984 AVA
-989 TNNKNIVMNMRDT
+989 ENNVNIVMNMRDT
-1002 DLEGGWAPRP
+1002 DLPNGWAERP
-1012 ELKNREDAVI
+1012 ALKEREDSIV
-1022 YEVHVRDFTIDKSSG
+1022 YEVHVRDFTIDSSSG
-1037 VSDANRGRYLGM
+1037 VSAANRGRYLGM
-1049 VETGTTNAKGQ
+1049 VEAGTTNSKGL
-1060 KTGIDHLK
+1060 KTGLDHLK

-1076 LMPVYDYGTCSNVDS
+1076 LLPVYDYGTCSNVDS

-1108 PEDRYTSVFGSEN
+1108 PEDRYTSVFGTEN

-1132 VNEFHKNGI
+1132 VDEFHKNGI

-1154 QDVFSKI
+1154 KDVFSKI
-1161 TGKYYTTLD
+1161 SGKYYTSVD
-1170 LSGCGNSTDPKN
+1170 LSGCGNSVDAKN
-1182 TMVSRFIRDSLE
+1182 DMVSRFIRDSLE

-1209 VGIFDVANFKEWG
+1209 VGIFDVSDFKEWG
-1222 EYLNNKYPGR
+1222 EYLNNKYPDR
-1232 NFLMYGEPWNGYAT
+1232 KFLMYGEPWNGYAT

-1254 RLGTIRNAVSG
+1254 RLGTIRNAASG

-1274 RECLKGDS
+1274 RECLKGGS
-1282 DGKGGGFLFNMTH
+1282 DNAVGGFLFNKTYS
-1295 TDLGDVDGNF
+1295 DVGDVDGNF

-1311 IKGGVGNS
+1311 IKGGVGDS

-1349 IAKMAITG
+1349 ITKMGATG
-1357 DYAKRLQSYGNG
+1357 DYAKRLQAYGNG

-1388 TKNMNPNSYKSTDG
+1388 TKNMNENSYKSADG
-1402 SNDIDWNVKS
+1402 SNDIKWDV
-1412 NYMSTFN
+1412 
-1419 YYKGMIAMR
+1419 
-1428 KAHPAFRMTTK
+1428 
-1439 EQIEQNITGE
+1439 IT
-1449 YINGAVVVTINGGAV
+1449 
-1464 GDSWDTIKMV
+1464 S
-1474 VNSGNNIEISGV
+1474 
-1486 DGWSKKVHA
+1486 
-1495 VTVNEDG
+1495 
-1502 TGGSNEAQGT
+1502 
-1512 AVTIWY
+1512 
-1518 KEKSK
+1518 

>member
-241 NSQEAPDIQPNK
+241 NSKEAPDIQPNK

-433 DILGATDPKNNPCGS
+433 DILGATDPKNNP
-448 DVTVSGGK
+448 TVSGGK
-456 VTFTIPAKTAV
+456 ITVTIPSMSAI
-467 AICTDEKWCGKGVDP
+467 AICTDSQWCGKGVDP
-482 CESDPTGAACV
+482 CETDPNGAACL
-493 CKGETTVN
+493 CKGAQTTD
-501 GVCVSWCNAHSSNE
+501 GICVSYCQKYPETEGCYCLTNPTDSS
-515 ECTCVLNPNDANCQ
+515 CVSIPA
-529 ADIEPTKGK
+529 TKNN
-538 LCYAGTSNGWKQ
+538 LCYAGTSNSWKF
-550 DPLTYNRKTGFWTI
+550 DPMTYSKSTGYWTI
-564 NLTLDGAGDTSGAQR
+564 DVTLTGADKQR
-579 FKVTDGCSWTGT
+579 FKVAEGCAWTGNVYGASGTPGKLAINTSTDGDEYTT
-591 VYGSS
+591 
-596 GTAGKLDVNTSSTG
+596 LTG
-610 DELVSLVGDY
+610 D
-620 VLSINDKTMEY
+620 Y
-631 TFTKADE
+631 TLKIKDADMTYEFVKAGPSNHD
-638 VTNQPP
+638 P
-644 VASFTATVN
+644 VAGFTTQIN
-653 GLTVS
+653 GLTVTFTNTS
-658 FANNS
+658 K
-663 SDPENDE
+663 DE
-670 LTYSWDFG
+670 DGDTLTYSWNFG
-678 NGKTSSEKA
+678 NGKTSTDKN
-687 PSVTYAESGK
+687 PSVTYDEKGT
-697 YTVTLKVTD
+697 YHVTLTVTDPSKASNTAEDDVTVGGGETTGY
-706 SANNTDTFTKDI
+706 AK
-718 TVTAPSSG
+718 TAI
-726 KYLKVAVRGSHD
+726 RTSHD
-738 NYGTDLLTKNGSDWT
+738 NYGTHELIKKSASSSEWT
-753 GVFEFSKETRFKLE
+753 GEFNFTEATSFKIE
-767 ALPVS
+767 ALPNS
-772 ADQCIILGGKKGA
+772 KDQCIFLGGKAGE
-785 ALSATGDFITVPAGD
+785 ALKASGDFISVEAGE
-800 YVVGFNEDT
+800 YTITFNEST

-814 KQASDCD
+814 TKKETVVDDKKANCD
-821 KDPSKCEVD
+821 KDGS
-830 PCVEDPSKCEIDP
+830 
-843 CEADPSKC
+843 
-851 EIDPCEADPSKCEVD
+851 
-866 PCEAAPSQCTV
+866 TN
-877 DTKKHCD
+877 
-884 TDGTTSNCENSD
+884 NCETSSL
-896 YAYPFL
+896 AYTFL
-902 GAEYTKTA
+902 GASYTPTA
-910 TTFRIWSPDTANVSV
+910 TTFRLWSPDSSNVSV

-932 PMNKS
+932 TMSKTNVS
-937 NITGYSDVYEVT
+937 GYSDVYEAV
-949 VNGDLDGKEY
+949 VEGDLDGKEY
-959 QFKVNGN
+959 QFKVNGS
-966 DVRDPY
+966 DVHDPY
-972 GKMVPKSDYTGG
+972 GKMVKPTNYAGTG
-984 DKAIA
+984 AVA
-989 TNNKNIVMNMRDT
+989 ENNVNIVMNMRDT
-1002 DLEGGWAPRP
+1002 DLPNGWAERP
-1012 ELKNREDAVI
+1012 ALKEREDSIV
-1022 YEVHVRDFTIDKSSG
+1022 YEVHVRDFTIDSSSG
-1037 VSDANRGRYLGM
+1037 VSAANRGRYLGM
-1049 VETGTTNAKGQ
+1049 VEAGTTNSKGL
-1060 KTGIDHLK
+1060 KTGLDHLK

-1076 LMPVYDYGTCSNVDS
+1076 LLPVYDYGTCSNVDS

-1108 PEDRYTSVFGSEN
+1108 PEDRYTSVFGTEN

-1132 VNEFHKNGI
+1132 VDEFHKNGI

-1154 QDVFSKI
+1154 KDVFSKI
-1161 TGKYYTTLD
+1161 SGKYYTSVD
-1170 LSGCGNSTDPKN
+1170 LSGCGNSVDAKN
-1182 TMVSRFIRDSLE
+1182 DMVSRFIRDSLE

-1209 VGIFDVANFKEWG
+1209 VGIFDVSDFKEWG
-1222 EYLNNKYPGR
+1222 EYLNNKYPDR
-1232 NFLMYGEPWNGYAT
+1232 KFLMYGEPWNGYAT

-1254 RLGTIRNAVSG
+1254 RLGTIRNAASG

-1274 RECLKGDS
+1274 RECLKGGS
-1282 DGKGGGFLFNMTH
+1282 DNAVGGFLFNQTYS
-1295 TDLGDVDGNF
+1295 DVGDVDGNF

-1311 IKGGVGNS
+1311 IKGGVGDS

-1349 IAKMAITG
+1349 ITKMGATG
-1357 DYAKRLQSYGNG
+1357 DYAKRLQAYGNG

-1388 TKNMNPNSYKSTDG
+1388 TKNMNENSYKSADG
-1402 SNDIDWNVKS
+1402 SNDIKWDVKTS
-1412 NYMSTFN
+1412 YKDTFD
-1419 YYKGMIAMR
+1419 YYKNLIAMR

-1439 EQIEQNITGE
+1439 TLIENNIKGSQNNGAIVVD
-1449 YINGAVVVTINGGAV
+1449 INGQAV
-1464 GDSWDTIKMV
+1464 GDSWSSIKMV
-1474 VNSGNNIEISGV
+1474 INSGNNLTIDGV
-1486 DGWSKKVHA
+1486 DGWKKKVHA
-1495 VTVNEDG
+1495 VTVNDDG
-1502 TGGSNEAQGT
+1502 TTGTNVAEGT

-1518 KEKSK
+1518 K

>member
-1 MSLNNFKVRL
+1 MSLNNFRVKL
-11 LSFAVSSAVLA
+11 LSLAVSSAVLA
-22 LAPNLANAANYE
+22 FAPNLAFAKNYE

-45 TYDNIAKEC
+45 SYDSIAKEC

-151 FHHNGCSVGNY
+151 FHHNGCSVSNY

-219 AIMDKTAAKAGKR
+219 AIMEKTAAKAGKR

-310 AGSCSMGTQEN
+310 AGSCSMGTQGN

-448 DVTVSGGK
+448 DITVSGGK
-456 VTFTIPAKTAV
+456 ITVTIPSMSAI
-467 AICTDEKWCGKGVDP
+467 AICTDSQWCGKGVDP
-482 CESDPTGAACV
+482 CETDPNGAACL
-493 CKGETTVN
+493 CKGSQTTD
-501 GVCVSWCNAHSSNE
+501 GICVSYCQKYPETEGCYCLTNPTDSS
-515 ECTCVLNPNDANCQ
+515 CVSIPA
-529 ADIEPTKGK
+529 TKNN
-538 LCYAGTSNGWKQ
+538 LCYAGTSNSWKF
-550 DPLTYNRKTGFWTI
+550 DPMTYSKSTGYWTVDVTLT
-564 NLTLDGAGDTSGAQR
+564 GADKQR
-579 FKVTDGCSWTGT
+579 FKVAEGCAWTGNVYGASGTPGKLAINTSTDGDEYTTLTGDYT
-591 VYGSS
+591 LKIKDADMTYEFVKAGSS
-596 GTAGKLDVNTSSTG
+596 NHD
-610 DELVSLVGDY
+610 
-620 VLSINDKTMEY
+620 
-631 TFTKADE
+631 
-638 VTNQPP
+638 P
-644 VASFTATVN
+644 VAGFTTQIN
-653 GLTVS
+653 GLTVTFTNTS
-658 FANNS
+658 K
-663 SDPENDE
+663 DE
-670 LTYSWDFG
+670 DGDTLTYSWNFG
-678 NGKTSSEKA
+678 NGKTSTDKN
-687 PSVTYAESGK
+687 PSVTYDEKGT
-697 YTVTLKVTD
+697 YHVTLTVTDPSKASNKAEDDVTVGGGETTGY
-706 SANNTDTFTKDI
+706 AK
-718 TVTAPSSG
+718 TAI
-726 KYLKVAVRGSHD
+726 RTSHD
-738 NYGTDLLTKNGSDWT
+738 NYGTHELIKKSASSSEWT
-753 GVFEFSKETRFKLE
+753 GEFNFTEATSFKIE
-767 ALPVS
+767 ALPNS
-772 ADQCIILGGKKGA
+772 KDQCIFLGGKAGE
-785 ALSATGDFITVPAGD
+785 ALKASGDFISVEAGE
-800 YVVGFNEDT
+800 YTITFNEST

-814 KQASDCD
+814 TKKETVVDDKKANCD
-821 KDPSKCEVD
+821 KDGS
-830 PCVEDPSKCEIDP
+830 
-843 CEADPSKC
+843 
-851 EIDPCEADPSKCEVD
+851 
-866 PCEAAPSQCTV
+866 TN
-877 DTKKHCD
+877 
-884 TDGTTSNCENSD
+884 NCETSSL
-896 YAYPFL
+896 AYTFL
-902 GAEYTKTA
+902 GASYTPTA
-910 TTFRIWSPDTANVSV
+910 TTFRLWSPDSSNVSV

-932 PMNKS
+932 TMSKTNVS
-937 NITGYSDVYEVT
+937 GYSDVYEAV
-949 VNGDLDGKEY
+949 VEGDLDGKEY
-959 QFKVNGN
+959 QFKVNGS
-966 DVRDPY
+966 DVHDPY
-972 GKMVPKSDYTGG
+972 GKMVKPTNYTGTG
-984 DKAIA
+984 AVA
-989 TNNKNIVMNMRDT
+989 ENNVNIVMNMRDT
-1002 DLEGGWAPRP
+1002 DLPNGWAERP
-1012 ELKNREDAVI
+1012 ALKEREDSIV
-1022 YEVHVRDFTIDKSSG
+1022 YEVHVRDFTIDSSSG
-1037 VSDANRGRYLGM
+1037 VSAANRGRYLGM
-1049 VETGTTNAKGQ
+1049 VEAGTTNSKGL
-1060 KTGIDHLK
+1060 KTGLDHLK

-1076 LMPVYDYGTCSNVDS
+1076 LLPVYDYGTCSNVDS

-1108 PEDRYTSVFGSEN
+1108 PEDRYTSVFGTEN

-1132 VNEFHKNGI
+1132 VDEFHKNGI

-1154 QDVFSKI
+1154 KDVFSKI
-1161 TGKYYTTLD
+1161 SGKYYTSVD
-1170 LSGCGNSTDPKN
+1170 LSGCGNSVDAKN
-1182 TMVSRFIRDSLE
+1182 DMVSRFIRDSLE

-1209 VGIFDVANFKEWG
+1209 VGIFDVSDFKEWG
-1222 EYLNNKYPGR
+1222 EYLNNKYPDR
-1232 NFLMYGEPWNGYAT
+1232 KFLMYGEPWNGYAT
-1246 DPSESTRV
+1246 DSSESTRV
-1254 RLGTIRNAVSG
+1254 RLGTIRNAASG

-1274 RECLKGDS
+1274 RECLKGGS
-1282 DGKGGGFLFNMTH
+1282 DNAVGGFLFNQTYS
-1295 TDLGDVDGNF
+1295 DVGDVDGNF

-1311 IKGGVGNS
+1311 IKGGVGDS

-1349 IAKMAITG
+1349 ITKMGATG
-1357 DYAKRLQSYGNG
+1357 DYAKRLQAYGNG

-1388 TKNMNPNSYKSTDG
+1388 TKNMNENSYKSADG
-1402 SNDIDWNVKS
+1402 SNDIKWDVKTS
-1412 NYMSTFN
+1412 YKDTFD
-1419 YYKGMIAMR
+1419 YYKNLIAMR

-1439 EQIEQNITGE
+1439 TLIENNIKGSQNNGAIVVD
-1449 YINGAVVVTINGGAV
+1449 INGQAV
-1464 GDSWDTIKMV
+1464 GDSWSSIKMV
-1474 VNSGNNIEISGV
+1474 INSGNNLTIDGV
-1486 DGWSKKVHA
+1486 DGWKKKVHA
-1495 VTVNEDG
+1495 VTVNDDG
-1502 TGGSNEAQGT
+1502 TTGTNVAEGT

-1518 KEKSK
+1518 K

>member
-448 DVTVSGGK
+448 DITVSGGK
-456 VTFTIPAKTAV
+456 ITVTIPSMSAI
-467 AICTDEKWCGKGVDP
+467 AICTDSQWCGKGVDP
-482 CESDPTGAACV
+482 CETDPNGAACL
-493 CKGETTVN
+493 CKGAQTTD
-501 GVCVSWCNAHSSNE
+501 GICVSYCQKYPETEGCYCLTNPTDSS
-515 ECTCVLNPNDANCQ
+515 CVSIPA
-529 ADIEPTKGK
+529 TKNN
-538 LCYAGTSNGWKQ
+538 LCYAGTSNSWKF
-550 DPLTYNRKTGFWTI
+550 DPMTYSKSTGYWTI
-564 NLTLDGAGDTSGAQR
+564 DVTLTGADKQR
-579 FKVTDGCSWTGT
+579 FKVAEGCAWTGNVYGASGTPGKLAINTSTDGDEYTTLTGDYT
-591 VYGSS
+591 LKIKDADMTYEFVKAGSS
-596 GTAGKLDVNTSSTG
+596 NHD
-610 DELVSLVGDY
+610 
-620 VLSINDKTMEY
+620 
-631 TFTKADE
+631 
-638 VTNQPP
+638 P
-644 VASFTATVN
+644 VAGFTTQIN
-653 GLTVS
+653 GLTVTFTNTS
-658 FANNS
+658 K
-663 SDPENDE
+663 DE
-670 LTYSWDFG
+670 DGDTLTYSWNFG
-678 NGKTSSEKA
+678 NGKTSTDKN
-687 PSVTYAESGK
+687 PSVAYDEKGTYHVTL
-697 YTVTLKVTD
+697 TVTDPSKASNTAEDDVTVGGGETTGY
-706 SANNTDTFTKDI
+706 AK
-718 TVTAPSSG
+718 TAI
-726 KYLKVAVRGSHD
+726 RTSHD
-738 NYGTDLLTKNGSDWT
+738 NYGTHELIKKSASSSEWT
-753 GVFEFSKETRFKLE
+753 GEFNFTEATSFKIE
-767 ALPVS
+767 ALPNS
-772 ADQCIILGGKKGA
+772 KDQCIFLGGKAGE
-785 ALSATGDFITVPAGD
+785 ALKASGDFISVEAGE
-800 YVVGFNEDT
+800 YTITFNEST

-814 KQASDCD
+814 TKKETVVDDKKANCD
-821 KDPSKCEVD
+821 KDGS
-830 PCVEDPSKCEIDP
+830 
-843 CEADPSKC
+843 
-851 EIDPCEADPSKCEVD
+851 
-866 PCEAAPSQCTV
+866 TN
-877 DTKKHCD
+877 
-884 TDGTTSNCENSD
+884 NCETSSL
-896 YAYPFL
+896 AYTFL
-902 GAEYTKTA
+902 GASYTPTA
-910 TTFRIWSPDTANVSV
+910 TTFRLWSPDSSNVSV

-932 PMNKS
+932 TMSKTNVS
-937 NITGYSDVYEVT
+937 GYSDVYEAV
-949 VNGDLDGKEY
+949 VEGDLDGKEY
-959 QFKVNGN
+959 QFKVNGS
-966 DVRDPY
+966 DVHDPY
-972 GKMVPKSDYTGG
+972 GKMVKPTNYTGTG
-984 DKAIA
+984 AVA
-989 TNNKNIVMNMRDT
+989 ENNVNIVMNMRDT
-1002 DLEGGWAPRP
+1002 DLPNGWAERP
-1012 ELKNREDAVI
+1012 ALKEREDSIV
-1022 YEVHVRDFTIDKSSG
+1022 YEVHVRDFTIDSSSG
-1037 VSDANRGRYLGM
+1037 VSAANRGRYLGM
-1049 VETGTTNAKGQ
+1049 VEAGTTNSKGL
-1060 KTGIDHLK
+1060 KTGLDHLK

-1076 LMPVYDYGTCSNVDS
+1076 LLPVYDYGTCSNVDS

-1108 PEDRYTSVFGSEN
+1108 PEDRYTSVFGTEN

-1132 VNEFHKNGI
+1132 VDEFHKNGI

-1154 QDVFSKI
+1154 KDVFSKI
-1161 TGKYYTTLD
+1161 SGKYYTSVD
-1170 LSGCGNSTDPKN
+1170 LSGCGNSVDAKN
-1182 TMVSRFIRDSLE
+1182 DMVSRFIRDSLE

-1209 VGIFDVANFKEWG
+1209 VGIFDVSDFKEWG
-1222 EYLNNKYPGR
+1222 EYLNNKYPDR
-1232 NFLMYGEPWNGYAT
+1232 KFLMYGEPWNGYAT

-1254 RLGTIRNAVSG
+1254 RLGTIRNAASG

-1274 RECLKGDS
+1274 RECLKGGS
-1282 DGKGGGFLFNMTH
+1282 DNAVGGFLFNQTYS
-1295 TDLGDVDGNF
+1295 DVGDVDGNF

-1311 IKGGVGNS
+1311 IKGGVGDS
-1319 TNTWTPL
+1319 INTWTPL

-1349 IAKMAITG
+1349 ITKMGATG
-1357 DYAKRLQSYGNG
+1357 DYAKRLQAYGNG

-1388 TKNMNPNSYKSTDG
+1388 TKNMNENSYKSADG
-1402 SNDIDWNVKS
+1402 SNDIKWDVKTS
-1412 NYMSTFN
+1412 YKDTFD
-1419 YYKGMIAMR
+1419 YYKNLIAMR

-1439 EQIEQNITGE
+1439 TLIENNIKGSQNNGAIVVD
-1449 YINGAVVVTINGGAV
+1449 INGQAV
-1464 GDSWDTIKMV
+1464 GDSWSSIKMV
-1474 VNSGNNIEISGV
+1474 INSGNNLTIDGV
-1486 DGWSKKVHA
+1486 DGWKKKVHA
-1495 VTVNEDG
+1495 VTVNDDG
-1502 TGGSNEAQGT
+1502 TTGTNVAEGT

-1518 KEKSK
+1518 K

>member
-1 MSLNNFKVRL
+1 MSLNNFRVKL
-11 LSFAVSSAVLA
+11 LSLAVSSAVLA
-22 LAPNLANAANYE
+22 FAPNLAFAKNYE

-45 TYDNIAKEC
+45 SYDSIAKEC

-219 AIMDKTAAKAGKR
+219 AIMEKTAAKAGKR

-310 AGSCSMGTQEN
+310 AGTCSMGTQEN

-408 FYAMNTSGSD
+408 FYAMNTSGGE

-448 DVTVSGGK
+448 DITVSGGK
-456 VTFTIPAKTAV
+456 ITVTIPSMSAI
-467 AICTDEKWCGKGVDP
+467 AICTDSQWCGKGVDP
-482 CESDPTGAACV
+482 CETDPNGAACL
-493 CKGETTVN
+493 CKGSQTTD
-501 GVCVSWCNAHSSNE
+501 GICVSYCQKYPETEGCYCLTNPTDSS
-515 ECTCVLNPNDANCQ
+515 CVSIPA
-529 ADIEPTKGK
+529 TKNN
-538 LCYAGTSNGWKQ
+538 LCYAGTSNSWKF
-550 DPLTYNRKTGFWTI
+550 DPMTYSKSTGYWTI
-564 NLTLDGAGDTSGAQR
+564 DVTLTGADKQR
-579 FKVTDGCSWTGT
+579 FKVAEGCAWTGNVYGASGTPGKLAINTSTDGDEYTTLTGDYT
-591 VYGSS
+591 LKIKDADMTYEFVKAGSS
-596 GTAGKLDVNTSSTG
+596 NHDPVAGFTTQINGLNVTFTNTSKDEDG
-610 DELVSLVGDY
+610 D
-620 VLSINDKTMEY
+620 T
-631 TFTKADE
+631 
-638 VTNQPP
+638 
-644 VASFTATVN
+644 
-653 GLTVS
+653 
-658 FANNS
+658 
-663 SDPENDE
+663 
-670 LTYSWDFG
+670 LTYSWNFG
-678 NGKTSSEKA
+678 NGKTSTDKN
-687 PSVTYAESGK
+687 PSVTYDEKGT
-697 YTVTLKVTD
+697 YHVTLTVTDPSKASNTAEDDVTVGGGETTGY
-706 SANNTDTFTKDI
+706 AK
-718 TVTAPSSG
+718 TAI
-726 KYLKVAVRGSHD
+726 RTSHD
-738 NYGTDLLTKNGSDWT
+738 NYGTHELIKKSASSSEWT
-753 GVFEFSKETRFKLE
+753 GEFNFTEATSFKIE
-767 ALPVS
+767 ALPNS
-772 ADQCIILGGKKGA
+772 KDQCIFLGGKAGE
-785 ALSATGDFITVPAGD
+785 ALKASGDFISVEAGE
-800 YVVGFNEDT
+800 YTITFNEST

-814 KQASDCD
+814 TKKETVVDDKKANCD
-821 KDPSKCEVD
+821 KDGS
-830 PCVEDPSKCEIDP
+830 
-843 CEADPSKC
+843 
-851 EIDPCEADPSKCEVD
+851 
-866 PCEAAPSQCTV
+866 TN
-877 DTKKHCD
+877 
-884 TDGTTSNCENSD
+884 NCETSSL
-896 YAYPFL
+896 AYTFL
-902 GAEYTKTA
+902 GASYTPTA
-910 TTFRIWSPDTANVSV
+910 TTFRLWSPDSSNVSV

-932 PMNKS
+932 TMSKTNVS
-937 NITGYSDVYEVT
+937 GYSDVYEAV
-949 VNGDLDGKEY
+949 VEGDLDGKEY
-959 QFKVNGN
+959 QFKVNGS
-966 DVRDPY
+966 DVHDPY
-972 GKMVPKSDYTGG
+972 GKMVKPTNYTGTG
-984 DKAIA
+984 AVA
-989 TNNKNIVMNMRDT
+989 ENNVNIVMNMRDT
-1002 DLEGGWAPRP
+1002 DLPNGWAERP
-1012 ELKNREDAVI
+1012 ALKEREDSIV
-1022 YEVHVRDFTIDKSSG
+1022 YEVHVRDFTIDSSSG
-1037 VSDANRGRYLGM
+1037 VSAANRGRYLGM
-1049 VETGTTNAKGQ
+1049 VEAGTTNSKGL
-1060 KTGIDHLK
+1060 KTGLDHLK

-1076 LMPVYDYGTCSNVDS
+1076 LLPVYDYGTCSNVDS

-1108 PEDRYTSVFGSEN
+1108 PEDRYTSVFGTEN

-1132 VNEFHKNGI
+1132 VDEFHKNGI

-1154 QDVFSKI
+1154 KDVFSKI
-1161 TGKYYTTLD
+1161 SGKYYTSVD
-1170 LSGCGNSTDPKN
+1170 LSGCGNSVDAKN
-1182 TMVSRFIRDSLE
+1182 DMVSRFIRDSLE

-1209 VGIFDVANFKEWG
+1209 VGIFDVSDFKEWG
-1222 EYLNNKYPGR
+1222 EYLNNKYPDR
-1232 NFLMYGEPWNGYAT
+1232 KFLMYGEPWNGYAT

-1254 RLGTIRNAVSG
+1254 RLGTIRNAASG

-1274 RECLKGDS
+1274 RECLKGGS
-1282 DGKGGGFLFNMTH
+1282 DNAVGGFLFNKTYS
-1295 TDLGDVDGNF
+1295 DVGDVDGNF

-1311 IKGGVGNS
+1311 IKGGVGDS

-1349 IAKMAITG
+1349 ITKMGATG
-1357 DYAKRLQSYGNG
+1357 DYAKRLQAYGNG

-1388 TKNMNPNSYKSTDG
+1388 TKNMNENSYKSADG
-1402 SNDIDWNVKS
+1402 SNDIKWDVKTS
-1412 NYMSTFN
+1412 YKDTFD
-1419 YYKGMIAMR
+1419 YYKNLIAMR

-1439 EQIEQNITGE
+1439 TMIENNIKGSQNNGAIVVD
-1449 YINGAVVVTINGGAV
+1449 INGQAV
-1464 GDSWDTIKMV
+1464 GDSWSSIKMV
-1474 VNSGNNIEISGV
+1474 INSGNNLTIDGV
-1486 DGWSKKVHA
+1486 DGWKKKVHA
-1495 VTVNEDG
+1495 VTVNDDG
-1502 TGGSNEAQGT
+1502 TTGTNVAEGT

-1518 KEKSK
+1518 K

>member
-22 LAPNLANAANYE
+22 LAPNLANAKNYE

-186 QDKIADFLVKLMDM
+186 QDKIADFLVKLMGM

-219 AIMDKTAAKAGKR
+219 AIMEKTEAKAGKR

-310 AGSCSMGTQEN
+310 AGSCSMGTQGN

-408 FYAMNTSGSD
+408 FYAMNTSGGE

-448 DVTVSGGK
+448 DITVSDGK
-456 VTFTIPAKTAV
+456 ITVTIPSMSAI
-467 AICTDEKWCGKGVDP
+467 AICTDSQWCGKGVDP
-482 CESDPTGAACV
+482 CETDPNGAACL
-493 CKGETTVN
+493 CKGAQTTD
-501 GVCVSWCNAHSSNE
+501 GICVSYCQKYPETEGCYCLTNPTDSS
-515 ECTCVLNPNDANCQ
+515 CVSIPA
-529 ADIEPTKGK
+529 TKNN
-538 LCYAGTSNGWKQ
+538 LCYAGTSNSWKF
-550 DPLTYNRKTGFWTI
+550 DPMTYSKSTGYWTI
-564 NLTLDGAGDTSGAQR
+564 DVTLTGADKQG
-579 FKVTDGCSWTGT
+579 FKVAEGCAWTGNVYGASGTPGKLAINTSTDGDEYTT
-591 VYGSS
+591 
-596 GTAGKLDVNTSSTG
+596 LTG
-610 DELVSLVGDY
+610 D
-620 VLSINDKTMEY
+620 Y
-631 TFTKADE
+631 TLKIKDADMTYEFVKAGPSNHD
-638 VTNQPP
+638 P
-644 VASFTATVN
+644 VAGFTTQIN
-653 GLTVS
+653 GLTVTFTNTS
-658 FANNS
+658 K
-663 SDPENDE
+663 DE
-670 LTYSWDFG
+670 DGDTLTYSWNFG
-678 NGKTSSEKA
+678 NGKTSTDKN
-687 PSVTYAESGK
+687 PSVIYDEKGTYHVTL
-697 YTVTLKVTD
+697 TVTDPSKASNTAEDDVTVGGGETTGY
-706 SANNTDTFTKDI
+706 AK
-718 TVTAPSSG
+718 TAI
-726 KYLKVAVRGSHD
+726 RTSHD
-738 NYGTDLLTKNGSDWT
+738 NYGTHELIKKSASSSEWT
-753 GVFEFSKETRFKLE
+753 GEFNFTEATSFKIE
-767 ALPVS
+767 ALPNS
-772 ADQCIILGGKKGA
+772 KDQCIFLGGKAGE
-785 ALSATGDFITVPAGD
+785 ALKASGDFISVEAGE
-800 YVVGFNEDT
+800 YTITFNEST

-814 KQASDCD
+814 TKKETVVDDKKANCD
-821 KDPSKCEVD
+821 KDGS
-830 PCVEDPSKCEIDP
+830 
-843 CEADPSKC
+843 
-851 EIDPCEADPSKCEVD
+851 
-866 PCEAAPSQCTV
+866 TN
-877 DTKKHCD
+877 
-884 TDGTTSNCENSD
+884 NCETSSL
-896 YAYPFL
+896 AYTFL
-902 GAEYTKTA
+902 GASYTPTA
-910 TTFRIWSPDTANVSV
+910 TTFRLWSPDSSNVSV

-932 PMNKS
+932 TMSKTNVS
-937 NITGYSDVYEVT
+937 GYSDVYEAV
-949 VNGDLDGKEY
+949 VEGDLDGKEY
-959 QFKVNGN
+959 QFKVNGS
-966 DVRDPY
+966 DVHDPY
-972 GKMVPKSDYTGG
+972 GKMVKPTNYAGTG
-984 DKAIA
+984 AVA
-989 TNNKNIVMNMRDT
+989 ENNVNIVMNMRDT
-1002 DLEGGWAPRP
+1002 DLPNGWAERP
-1012 ELKNREDAVI
+1012 ALKEREDSIV
-1022 YEVHVRDFTIDKSSG
+1022 YEVHVRDFTIDSSSG
-1037 VSDANRGRYLGM
+1037 VSAANRGRYLGM
-1049 VETGTTNAKGQ
+1049 VEAGTTNSKGL
-1060 KTGIDHLK
+1060 KTGLDHLK

-1076 LMPVYDYGTCSNVDS
+1076 LLPVYDYGTCSNVDS

-1108 PEDRYTSVFGSEN
+1108 PEDRYTSVFGTEN

-1132 VNEFHKNGI
+1132 VDEFHKNGI

-1154 QDVFSKI
+1154 KDVFSKI
-1161 TGKYYTTLD
+1161 SGKYYTSVD
-1170 LSGCGNSTDPKN
+1170 LSGCGNSVDAKN
-1182 TMVSRFIRDSLE
+1182 DMVSRFIRDSLE

-1209 VGIFDVANFKEWG
+1209 VGIFDVSDFKEWG
-1222 EYLNNKYPGR
+1222 EYLNNKYPDR
-1232 NFLMYGEPWNGYAT
+1232 KFLMYGEPWNGYAT

-1254 RLGTIRNAVSG
+1254 RLGTIRNAASG

-1274 RECLKGDS
+1274 RECLKGES
-1282 DGKGGGFLFNMTH
+1282 DKAVGGFLFNQTYS
-1295 TDLGDVDGNF
+1295 DVGDVDGNF

-1311 IKGGVGNS
+1311 IKGGVGDS

-1349 IAKMAITG
+1349 ITKMGATG
-1357 DYAKRLQSYGNG
+1357 DYAKRLQAYGNG

-1388 TKNMNPNSYKSTDG
+1388 TKNMNENSYESADG
-1402 SNDIDWNVKS
+1402 SNDIKWDVKTS
-1412 NYMSTFN
+1412 YKDTFD
-1419 YYKGMIAMR
+1419 YYKNLIAMR

-1439 EQIEQNITGE
+1439 TLIENNIKGSQNNGAIVVD
-1449 YINGAVVVTINGGAV
+1449 INGQAV
-1464 GDSWDTIKMV
+1464 GDSWSSIKMV
-1474 VNSGNNIEISGV
+1474 INSGNNLTIDGV
-1486 DGWSKKVHA
+1486 DGWKKKVHA
-1495 VTVNEDG
+1495 VTVNDDG
-1502 TGGSNEAQGT
+1502 TTGTNVAEGT

-1518 KEKSK
+1518 K

>member
-186 QDKIADFLVKLMDM
+186 QDKIADFLVKLMGM

-448 DVTVSGGK
+448 DITVSGGK
-456 VTFTIPAKTAV
+456 ITVTIPSMSAI
-467 AICTDEKWCGKGVDP
+467 AICTDSQWCGKGVDP
-482 CESDPTGAACV
+482 CETDPNGAACL
-493 CKGETTVN
+493 CKGAQTTD
-501 GVCVSWCNAHSSNE
+501 GICVSYCQKYPETEGCYCLTNPTDSS
-515 ECTCVLNPNDANCQ
+515 CVSIPA
-529 ADIEPTKGK
+529 TKNN
-538 LCYAGTSNGWKQ
+538 LCYAGTSNSWKF
-550 DPLTYNRKTGFWTI
+550 DPMTYSKSTGYWTI
-564 NLTLDGAGDTSGAQR
+564 DVTLTGADKQR
-579 FKVTDGCSWTGT
+579 FKVAEGCAWTGNVYGASGTPGKLAINTSTDGDEYTTLTGDYT
-591 VYGSS
+591 LKIKDADMTYEFVKAGSS
-596 GTAGKLDVNTSSTG
+596 NHD
-610 DELVSLVGDY
+610 
-620 VLSINDKTMEY
+620 
-631 TFTKADE
+631 
-638 VTNQPP
+638 P
-644 VASFTATVN
+644 VAGFTTQIN
-653 GLTVS
+653 GLTVTFTNTS
-658 FANNS
+658 K
-663 SDPENDE
+663 DE
-670 LTYSWDFG
+670 DGDTLTYSWNFG
-678 NGKTSSEKA
+678 NGKTSTDKN
-687 PSVTYAESGK
+687 PSVAYDEKGTYHVTL
-697 YTVTLKVTD
+697 TVTDPSKASNTAEDDVTVGGGETTGY
-706 SANNTDTFTKDI
+706 AK
-718 TVTAPSSG
+718 TAI
-726 KYLKVAVRGSHD
+726 RTSHD
-738 NYGTDLLTKNGSDWT
+738 NYGTHELIKKSASSSEWT
-753 GVFEFSKETRFKLE
+753 GEFNFTEATSFKIE
-767 ALPVS
+767 ALPNS
-772 ADQCIILGGKKGA
+772 KDQCIFLGGKAGE
-785 ALSATGDFITVPAGD
+785 ALKASGDFISVEAGE
-800 YVVGFNEDT
+800 YTITFNEST

-814 KQASDCD
+814 TKKETVVDDKKANCD
-821 KDPSKCEVD
+821 KDGS
-830 PCVEDPSKCEIDP
+830 
-843 CEADPSKC
+843 
-851 EIDPCEADPSKCEVD
+851 
-866 PCEAAPSQCTV
+866 TN
-877 DTKKHCD
+877 
-884 TDGTTSNCENSD
+884 NCETSSL
-896 YAYPFL
+896 AYTFL
-902 GAEYTKTA
+902 GASYTPTA
-910 TTFRIWSPDTANVSV
+910 TTFRLWSPDSSNVSV

-932 PMNKS
+932 TMSKTNVS
-937 NITGYSDVYEVT
+937 GYSDVYEAV
-949 VNGDLDGKEY
+949 VEGDLDGKEY
-959 QFKVNGN
+959 QFKVNGS
-966 DVRDPY
+966 DVHDPY
-972 GKMVPKSDYTGG
+972 GKMVKPTNYTGTG
-984 DKAIA
+984 AVA
-989 TNNKNIVMNMRDT
+989 ENNVNIVMNMRDT
-1002 DLEGGWAPRP
+1002 DLPNGWAERP
-1012 ELKNREDAVI
+1012 ALKEREDSIV
-1022 YEVHVRDFTIDKSSG
+1022 YEVHVRDFTIDSSSG
-1037 VSDANRGRYLGM
+1037 VSAANRGRYLGM
-1049 VETGTTNAKGQ
+1049 VEAGTTNSKGL
-1060 KTGIDHLK
+1060 KTGLDHLK

-1076 LMPVYDYGTCSNVDS
+1076 LLPVYDYGTCSNVDS

-1108 PEDRYTSVFGSEN
+1108 PEDRYTSVFGTEN

-1132 VNEFHKNGI
+1132 VDEFHKNGI

-1154 QDVFSKI
+1154 KDVFSKI
-1161 TGKYYTTLD
+1161 SGKYYTSVD
-1170 LSGCGNSTDPKN
+1170 LSGCGNSVDAKN
-1182 TMVSRFIRDSLE
+1182 DMVSRFIRDSLE

-1209 VGIFDVANFKEWG
+1209 VGIFDVSDFKEWG
-1222 EYLNNKYPGR
+1222 EYLNNKYPDR
-1232 NFLMYGEPWNGYAT
+1232 KFLMYGEPWNGYAT

-1254 RLGTIRNAVSG
+1254 RLGTIRNAASG

-1274 RECLKGDS
+1274 RECLKGGS
-1282 DGKGGGFLFNMTH
+1282 DNAVGGFLFNQTYS
-1295 TDLGDVDGNF
+1295 DVGDVDGNF

-1311 IKGGVGNS
+1311 IKGGVGDS
-1319 TNTWTPL
+1319 INTWTPL

-1349 IAKMAITG
+1349 ITKMGATG
-1357 DYAKRLQSYGNG
+1357 DYAKRLQAYGNG

-1388 TKNMNPNSYKSTDG
+1388 TKNMNENSYKSADG
-1402 SNDIDWNVKS
+1402 SNDIKWDVKTS
-1412 NYMSTFN
+1412 YKDTFD
-1419 YYKGMIAMR
+1419 YYKNLIAMR

-1439 EQIEQNITGE
+1439 TLIENNIKGSQNNGAIVVD
-1449 YINGAVVVTINGGAV
+1449 INGQAV
-1464 GDSWDTIKMV
+1464 GDSWSSIKMV
-1474 VNSGNNIEISGV
+1474 INSGNNLTIDGV
-1486 DGWSKKVHA
+1486 DGWKKKVHA
-1495 VTVNEDG
+1495 VTVNDDG
-1502 TGGSNEAQGT
+1502 TTGTNVAEGT

-1518 KEKSK
+1518 K

>member
-1 MSLNNFKVRL
+1 MSLNNFRVKL
-11 LSFAVSSAVLA
+11 LSLAVSSAVLA
-22 LAPNLANAANYE
+22 FAPNLAFAKNYE

-45 TYDNIAKEC
+45 SYDSIAKEC

-151 FHHNGCSVGNY
+151 FHHNGCSVSNY

-186 QDKIADFLVKLMDM
+186 QDKIADFLVKLMGM

-219 AIMDKTAAKAGKR
+219 AIMEKTEAKAGKR

-241 NSQEAPDIQPNK
+241 NSKEAPDIQPNN

-310 AGSCSMGTQEN
+310 AGSCSMGTQGN

-382 RATRGEAVSTSGFS
+382 RATRDEAVSTSGFS

-448 DVTVSGGK
+448 DITVSGGK
-456 VTFTIPAKTAV
+456 ITVTIPSMSAI
-467 AICTDEKWCGKGVDP
+467 AICTDSQWCGKGVDP
-482 CESDPTGAACV
+482 CETDPNGAACL
-493 CKGETTVN
+493 CKGSQTTD
-501 GVCVSWCNAHSSNE
+501 GICVSYCQKYPETEGCYCLTNPTDSS
-515 ECTCVLNPNDANCQ
+515 CVSIPA
-529 ADIEPTKGK
+529 TKNN
-538 LCYAGTSNGWKQ
+538 LCYAGTSNSWKF
-550 DPLTYNRKTGFWTI
+550 DPMTYSKSTGYWTVDVTLT
-564 NLTLDGAGDTSGAQR
+564 GADKQR
-579 FKVTDGCSWTGT
+579 FKVAEGCAWTGNVYGASGTPGKLAINTSTDGDEYTT
-591 VYGSS
+591 
-596 GTAGKLDVNTSSTG
+596 LTG
-610 DELVSLVGDY
+610 D
-620 VLSINDKTMEY
+620 Y
-631 TFTKADE
+631 TLKIKDADMTYEFVKAGPSNHD
-638 VTNQPP
+638 P
-644 VASFTATVN
+644 VAGFTTQIN
-653 GLTVS
+653 GLTVTFTNTS
-658 FANNS
+658 K
-663 SDPENDE
+663 DE
-670 LTYSWDFG
+670 DGDTLTYSWNFG
-678 NGKTSSEKA
+678 NGKTSTDKN
-687 PSVTYAESGK
+687 PSVIYDEKGTYHVTL
-697 YTVTLKVTD
+697 TVTDPSKASNTAEDDVTVGGGETTGY
-706 SANNTDTFTKDI
+706 AK
-718 TVTAPSSG
+718 TAI
-726 KYLKVAVRGSHD
+726 RTSHD
-738 NYGTDLLTKNGSDWT
+738 NYGTHELIKKSASSSEWT
-753 GVFEFSKETRFKLE
+753 GEFNFTEATSFKIE
-767 ALPVS
+767 ALPNS
-772 ADQCIILGGKKGA
+772 KDQCIFLGGKAGE
-785 ALSATGDFITVPAGD
+785 ALKASGDFISVEAGE
-800 YVVGFNEDT
+800 YTITFNEST

-814 KQASDCD
+814 TKKETVVDDKKANCD
-821 KDPSKCEVD
+821 KDGS
-830 PCVEDPSKCEIDP
+830 
-843 CEADPSKC
+843 
-851 EIDPCEADPSKCEVD
+851 
-866 PCEAAPSQCTV
+866 TN
-877 DTKKHCD
+877 
-884 TDGTTSNCENSD
+884 NCETSSL
-896 YAYPFL
+896 AYTFL
-902 GAEYTKTA
+902 GASYTPTA
-910 TTFRIWSPDTANVSV
+910 TTFRLWSPDSSNVSV

-932 PMNKS
+932 TMSKTNVS
-937 NITGYSDVYEVT
+937 GYSDVYEAV
-949 VNGDLDGKEY
+949 VEGDLDGKEY
-959 QFKVNGN
+959 QFKVNGS
-966 DVRDPY
+966 DVHDPY
-972 GKMVPKSDYTGG
+972 GKMVKPTNYTGTG
-984 DKAIA
+984 AVA
-989 TNNKNIVMNMRDT
+989 ENNVNIVMNMRDT
-1002 DLEGGWAPRP
+1002 DLPNGWAERP
-1012 ELKNREDAVI
+1012 ALKEREDSIV
-1022 YEVHVRDFTIDKSSG
+1022 YEVHVRDFTIDSSSG
-1037 VSDANRGRYLGM
+1037 VSAANRGRYLGM
-1049 VETGTTNAKGQ
+1049 VEAGTTNSKGL
-1060 KTGIDHLK
+1060 KTGLDHLK

-1076 LMPVYDYGTCSNVDS
+1076 LLPVYDYGTCSNVDS

-1108 PEDRYTSVFGSEN
+1108 PEDRYTSVFGTEN

-1132 VNEFHKNGI
+1132 VDEFHKNGI

-1154 QDVFSKI
+1154 KDVFSKI
-1161 TGKYYTTLD
+1161 SGKYYTSVD
-1170 LSGCGNSTDPKN
+1170 LSGCGNSVDAKN
-1182 TMVSRFIRDSLE
+1182 DMVSRFIRDSLE

-1209 VGIFDVANFKEWG
+1209 VGIFDVSDFKEWG
-1222 EYLNNKYPGR
+1222 EYLNNKYPDR
-1232 NFLMYGEPWNGYAT
+1232 KFLMYGEPWNGYAT

-1254 RLGTIRNAVSG
+1254 RLGTIRNAASG

-1274 RECLKGDS
+1274 RECLKGGS
-1282 DGKGGGFLFNMTH
+1282 DNADGGFLFNKTYS
-1295 TDLGDVDGNF
+1295 DVGDVDGNF

-1311 IKGGVGNS
+1311 IKGGVGDS

-1349 IAKMAITG
+1349 ITKMGATG
-1357 DYAKRLQSYGNG
+1357 DYAKRLQAYGNG

-1388 TKNMNPNSYKSTDG
+1388 TKNMNENSYKSADG
-1402 SNDIDWNVKS
+1402 SNDIKWDVKTS
-1412 NYMSTFN
+1412 YKDTFD
-1419 YYKGMIAMR
+1419 YYKNLIAMR

-1439 EQIEQNITGE
+1439 TLIENNIKGSQNNGAIVVD
-1449 YINGAVVVTINGGAV
+1449 INGQAV
-1464 GDSWDTIKMV
+1464 GDSWSSIKMV
-1474 VNSGNNIEISGV
+1474 INSGNNLTIDGV
-1486 DGWSKKVHA
+1486 DGWKKKVHA
-1495 VTVNEDG
+1495 VTVNDDG
-1502 TGGSNEAQGT
+1502 TTGTNVAEGT

-1518 KEKSK
+1518 K